1 MKAYPYDPRGT
12 KAENHFLEERI
23 IGSENNNDRVVI
35 LDHRPFFEDL
45 VVRQPG
51 STTPLSRGVDYEL
64 QYQLTELDDS
74 VAANVYCGVHL
85 INPSIKGIVTFEG
98 QMLGGTFYDPFV
110 DILDELVKYLNNPV
124 SADWL
129 LLEGRPSLYPA
140 TPAATSWADLLN
152 KKYLASAVHDVEL
165 KTDDANQL
173 IKDKL
178 AEVKALVTALG
189 KEIEAFNYPAH
200 IAETNPHQT
209 TSAQINAHPVNL
221 KTPDT
226 FMAYGL
232 KLKALTDELKAFRL
246 PQSVIDTYIS
256 HWISSEVR
264 GVFNCTVSGNRAQFS
279 SKNGESEIIFAN
291 DGFTLKS
298 NGSVVLAVGHLEG
311 TGAGRYINWRAG
323 KNTLR
328 IESTGDALGMNKL
341 TLNGNPLLTTTALM
355 EYQQDPDAG
364 SGGGGD
370 PDDSKVYI
378 EGRSGISFT
387 GKGSRADPIV
397 GTIDPT
403 KATTAEKGVVKLKTG
418 KGTETVGVAATPA
431 SLTPYSADLSG
442 YVAKTTMIN
451 GKPMNDGSRTITKA
465 DLGLGQADNTADLD
479 KPLSTELTEA
489 VSGLAD
495 VGHHHDWSEL
505 GIYKASQSVYG
516 IGRYATNQNGLV
528 ENRAVVP
535 NILKELSARLD
546 VVAAAIANAK
556 EGTVTDFAAVKGA
569 DWRFNSQGTAI
580 SVQDL
585 NYFYLLDGTKGD
597 STVTGSIDLQTTP
610 MFNWFSPNNQLEL
623 TWPTG
628 KVSNGTGINW
638 TGIEEPPLMGFQ
650 SVPVGKTAAQMG
662 DQSVVTVLA
671 KTRVKAYQS
680 KLWVYAAGGG
690 PVTVYINGIQAAT
703 GESPLVAVYET
714 SRDVE
719 NYTVAVKAECSD
731 TTKSAAVQFEV
742 YDGDYPVYFSGPE
755 TRVELLQEFVTT
767 HVGIRHYLYVN
778 MLTGSLYSRAEP
790 IQSIAVD
797 PERGYIGYVDIV
809 AGVSSYANKTVS
821 FETTFDFGKSAE
833 VSEHI
838 GTRKAHGLSS
848 VDWTLTDNPRLPLLN
863 RAIAEP
869 RALVYRK
876 MLGSGSGGTL
886 CTLSR
891 GLFSYSHG
899 LNVKTDLEL
908 IFSTEGATPYCWF
921 TPFNPKENNEPTFE
935 GSFVFDVDDIGGT
948 KALSAAP
955 DLILCASSQAGTVGR
970 RYVRINLTSKTCKVG
985 VGAGSTSEVW
995 HKSFELNNGSMLMDA
1010 GRETSVEVTTKD
1022 VLFNGEVTNAEILDL
1037 IGWGPSGDKISA
1049 NHAPRGMIRYRYNV
1063 NTRVLR
1069 LALSFSQFGSTTI
1082 DLRQI
1087 EMAFPFDLVDYFTG
1101 DGVGLAFKGL
1111 SEKCYLTINHALID
1125 PKTGN
1130 IDIDKYHYLR
1140 SLFESYMDSSV
1151 GWLADSKDGD
1161 YYQKLIDPTT
1171 YVYALNYCPTETIAL
1186 PTGQGSVAI
1195 SHEGQLPAQFFP
1207 RKLSRGALM
1216 AKKGELHASWNNEW
1230 STSKAAANRYRHKLI
1245 LRFAQGA
1252 DKQQYRVAQVSGTVK
1267 CNWPG
1272 KVIIGD
1278 AGKDAYVS
1286 ATDSVP
1292 FALSTNADTGKAVT
1306 LTPKDLRVGQDIY
1319 IVLEPPGNNPEG
1331 YELNFTCSLD
1341 VTDEKGVR
1349 QDQLNAQSFELRS
1362 GESQFL
1368 MEKRNPYHITSKA
1381 WKWILAVLKRELN
1394 GKQLGDRT

>member
-12 KAENHFLEERI
+12 KTENHFLEERI

-85 INPSIKGIVTFEG
+85 INPSIEGIVTFEG

-110 DILDELVKYLNNPV
+110 DMLDELVKYLNNPV

-129 LLEGRPSLYPA
+129 LLDGRPSLYPA

-152 KKYLASAVHDVEL
+152 KKYLASAIHDVEL

-200 IAETNPHQT
+200 IAATNPHET

-264 GVFNCTVSGNRAQFS
+264 GVFNCTVSGNRAQFR

-364 SGGGGD
+364 GSGGSD

-378 EGRSGISFT
+378 EGRNGISFT

-403 KATTAEKGVVKLKTG
+403 KATTVEKGVVKLKTG

-442 YVAKTTMIN
+442 YVTKTTMIN

-479 KPLSTELTEA
+479 KPLSTALNA
-489 VSGLAD
+489 SVSGLAD

-505 GIYKASQSVYG
+505 GIYKASQTVYG

-569 DWRFNSQGTAI
+569 DWRFNSQGTSI

-585 NYFYLLDGTKGD
+585 KYFYLLDGTKGD
-597 STVTGSIDLQTTP
+597 STVTGAIDLQTTP

-638 TGIEEPPLMGFQ
+638 TGIEEPPLVGFQ
-650 SVPVGKTAAQMG
+650 SVAVGKTATQMG

-671 KTRVKAYQS
+671 KTRVRAYQP

-690 PVTVYINGIQAAT
+690 PVTVYINGTLAAS
-703 GESPLVAVYET
+703 GESPLVVVYET
-714 SRDVE
+714 SSDVE

-731 TTKSAAVQFEV
+731 TAKSAAVQFEV
-742 YDGDYPVYFSGPE
+742 YDGNYPVYFSGPE

-809 AGVSSYANKTVS
+809 AGENYANKTVG

-838 GTRKAHGLSS
+838 DTRKAHGLSS
-848 VDWTLTDNPRLPLLN
+848 VDWALTDNPRLPLLN

-869 RALVYRK
+869 RACIFRKALATGTGDVFHLV
-876 MLGSGSGGTL
+876 
-886 CTLSR
+886 SR
-891 GLFSYSHG
+891 GLYTYAHNQ
-899 LNVKTDLEL
+899 NVKSSLQYVV
-908 IFSTEGATPYCWF
+908 IPEGATPYCWF
-921 TPFNPKENNEPTFE
+921 TPFNPKENNAPTFE
-935 GSFVFDVDDIGGT
+935 GSFAFDVDDVGGT
-948 KALSAAP
+948 QALAAAP
-955 DLILCASSQAGTVGR
+955 DLVLCTSTQGASVKR
-970 RYVRINLTSKTCKVG
+970 RYVRIDLKAKACKLG
-985 VGAGSTSEVW
+985 IGSRSVSDVTDVPLVMEES
-995 HKSFELNNGSMLMDA
+995 G
-1010 GRETSVEVTTKD
+1010 ETAVNATFKD
-1022 VLFNGEVTNAEILDL
+1022 VLFNGEETNPAILDL
-1037 IGWGPSGDKISA
+1037 IGWGATRDKISA

-1063 NTRVLR
+1063 STRVLR
-1069 LALSFSQFGSTTI
+1069 LALSFSQFGTTTVKQ
-1082 DLRQI
+1082 RQLEI
-1087 EMAFPFDLVDYFTG
+1087 QFPFDLLDYFTG
-1101 DGVGLAFKGL
+1101 DGIGL
-1111 SEKCYLTINHALID
+1111 SFKELSAKCRVTISHALID
-1125 PKTGN
+1125 PVTSN

-1151 GWLADSKDGD
+1151 GYLADNKDAD
-1161 YYQKLIDPTT
+1161 YSQSVIDPAT
-1171 YVYALNYCPTETIAL
+1171 YEISQKYRVTESIAL
-1186 PTGQGSVAI
+1186 PTGQGNVAV
-1195 SHEGQLPAQFFP
+1195 SHDGQLPAQFFD

-1216 AKKGELHASWNNEW
+1216 AKNNELHTSWNNEW
-1230 STSKAAANRYRHKLI
+1230 STTKAAASRYRHKLI

-1252 DKQQYRVAQVSGTVK
+1252 DKQQYRIAKVSGTIK
-1267 CNWPG
+1267 SNWPG

-1278 AGKDAYVS
+1278 AGKDPFLAS
-1286 ATDSVP
+1286 TDSAE
-1292 FALSTNADTGKAVT
+1292 FALSTNADVGKVIT
-1306 LTPKDLRVGQDIY
+1306 ITPTDLRVGQDIY
-1319 IVLEPPGNNPEG
+1319 IVLDPPGNNPEG

-1341 VTDEKGVR
+1341 VTDEQSTR

-1362 GESQFL
+1362 GEKQFL

-1381 WKWILAVLKRELN
+1381 WKWILSVLKRELN

>member
-12 KAENHFLEERI
+12 KTENHFLEERI

-85 INPSIKGIVTFEG
+85 INPSIEGIVTFEG

-110 DILDELVKYLNNPV
+110 DMLDELVKYLNNPV

-129 LLEGRPSLYPA
+129 LLDGRPSLYPA

-152 KKYLASAVHDVEL
+152 KKYLASAIHDVEL

-200 IAETNPHQT
+200 IAATNPHET

-264 GVFNCTVSGNRAQFS
+264 GVFNCTVSGNRAQFR

-364 SGGGGD
+364 GSGGSD

-378 EGRSGISFT
+378 EGRNGISFT

-403 KATTAEKGVVKLKTG
+403 KATTVEKGVVKLKTG

-442 YVAKTTMIN
+442 YVTKTTMIN

-479 KPLSTELTEA
+479 KPLSTALNA
-489 VSGLAD
+489 SVSGLAD

-505 GIYKASQSVYG
+505 GIYKASQTVYG

-569 DWRFNSQGTAI
+569 DWRFNSQGTSI

-585 NYFYLLDGTKGD
+585 KYFYLLDGTKGD
-597 STVTGSIDLQTTP
+597 STVTGAIDLQTTP

-650 SVPVGKTAAQMG
+650 SVPVGKTATQMG

-671 KTRVKAYQS
+671 KTRVRAYQS

-690 PVTVYINGIQAAT
+690 PVTVYINGTLAAS
-703 GESPLVAVYET
+703 GESPLVVVYET
-714 SRDVE
+714 SSDVE

-731 TTKSAAVQFEV
+731 TAKSAAVQFEV
-742 YDGDYPVYFSGPE
+742 YDGNYPVYFSGPE

-809 AGVSSYANKTVS
+809 AGENYANKTVG

-833 VSEHI
+833 VSGHI
-838 GTRKAHGLSS
+838 ATRKAHGLSS
-848 VDWTLTDNPRLPLLN
+848 VDWALTDNPRLPLLN

-869 RALVYRK
+869 RACIFRKALAAGTGDVFHLV
-876 MLGSGSGGTL
+876 
-886 CTLSR
+886 SR
-891 GLFSYSHG
+891 GLYTYAHNQ
-899 LNVKTDLEL
+899 NVKSSLQYVV
-908 IFSTEGATPYCWF
+908 IPEGATPYCWF
-921 TPFNPKENNEPTFE
+921 TPFNPKENNAPTFE
-935 GSFVFDVDDIGGT
+935 GSFAFDVDDVGGT
-948 KALSAAP
+948 QALTAAP
-955 DLILCASSQAGTVGR
+955 DLVLCTSTQGASVKR
-970 RYVRINLTSKTCKVG
+970 RYVRIDLTDKACKLG
-985 VGAGSTSEVW
+985 IGSRSDSAVTDIPLVMEES
-995 HKSFELNNGSMLMDA
+995 G
-1010 GRETSVEVTTKD
+1010 ETAVNATFKD
-1022 VLFNGEVTNAEILDL
+1022 VLFNGEETNPAILDL
-1037 IGWGPSGDKISA
+1037 IGWGAARDKISA

-1063 NTRVLR
+1063 STRVLR
-1069 LALSFSQFGSTTI
+1069 LALSFSQFGTTTVKQ
-1082 DLRQI
+1082 RQLEI
-1087 EMAFPFDLVDYFTG
+1087 QFPFDLVDYFTG
-1101 DGVGLAFKGL
+1101 DGIGL
-1111 SEKCYLTINHALID
+1111 SFKELSAKCRVTIGHALID
-1125 PKTGN
+1125 PVTSN

-1140 SLFESYMDSSV
+1140 SLFESYLDSSV
-1151 GWLADSKDGD
+1151 GYLSDAKDADYS
-1161 YYQKLIDPTT
+1161 QSVIDPAT
-1171 YVYALNYCPTETIAL
+1171 YEISQKYRVTESIAL
-1186 PTGQGSVAI
+1186 PTGQGSVAV
-1195 SHEGQLPAQFFP
+1195 SHDGQLPAQFFD
-1207 RKLSRGALM
+1207 RKLTRGALM
-1216 AKKGELHASWNNEW
+1216 AKKNELHTSWNNEW
-1230 STSKAAANRYRHKLI
+1230 STTKAAASRYRHKLI

-1252 DKQQYRVAQVSGTVK
+1252 DKQQYRIAIVSGLIK
-1267 CNWPG
+1267 SNWPG

-1278 AGKDAYVS
+1278 AGKDPFLAS
-1286 ATDSVP
+1286 TDSAE
-1292 FALSTNADTGKAVT
+1292 FALSTNADVGKAIII
-1306 LTPKDLRVGQDIY
+1306 TPTDLRVGQDIY
-1319 IVLEPPGNNPEG
+1319 IVLDPPGNNPEG

-1341 VTDEKGVR
+1341 VIDEQSTL

-1362 GESQFL
+1362 GEKQFL

-1381 WKWILAVLKRELN
+1381 WKWILSVLKRELN

>member
-12 KAENHFLEERI
+12 KTENHFLEERI

-110 DILDELVKYLNNPV
+110 DMLDELVKYLNNPV

-129 LLEGRPSLYPA
+129 LLDGRPSLYPA

-200 IAETNPHQT
+200 IAATNPHET

-232 KLKALTDELKAFRL
+232 KLKVLTDELKAFRL

-264 GVFNCTVSGNRAQFS
+264 GVFNCTVSGNRAQFR

-364 SGGGGD
+364 GSGGSD

-378 EGRSGISFT
+378 EGRNGISFT

-442 YVAKTTMIN
+442 YVTKTTMIN

-479 KPLSTELTEA
+479 KPLSTALNA
-489 VSGLAD
+489 SVSGLAD

-505 GIYKASQSVYG
+505 GIYKASQTIYG

-569 DWRFNSQGTAI
+569 DWRFNSQGTSI

-585 NYFYLLDGTKGD
+585 KYFYLLDGTKGD
-597 STVTGSIDLQTTP
+597 STVTGAIDLQTTP

-650 SVPVGKTAAQMG
+650 SVAVGKTATQMG

-671 KTRVKAYQS
+671 KTRVRAYQP

-690 PVTVYINGIQAAT
+690 PVTVYINGVLAAS

-714 SRDVE
+714 SSDVE

-731 TTKSAAVQFEV
+731 TAKSAAVQFEV
-742 YDGDYPVYFSGPE
+742 YDGNYPVYFSGPE

-790 IQSIAVD
+790 IQSITVD
-797 PERGYIGYVDIV
+797 PERGYIGYVDVV
-809 AGVSSYANKTVS
+809 AGENYANKTVG

-833 VSEHI
+833 VSGHI
-838 GTRKAHGLSS
+838 ATRKAHGLSS
-848 VDWTLTDNPRLPLLN
+848 VDWALTDNPRLPLLN

-869 RALVYRK
+869 RACIFRKALTAGTGDVFHLV
-876 MLGSGSGGTL
+876 
-886 CTLSR
+886 SR
-891 GLFSYSHG
+891 GLYTYAHNQ
-899 LNVKTDLEL
+899 NVKSSLQYVV
-908 IFSTEGATPYCWF
+908 IPEGATPYCWF
-921 TPFNPKENNEPTFE
+921 TPFNPKENNAPTFE
-935 GSFVFDVDDIGGT
+935 GSFAFDVDDVGGT
-948 KALSAAP
+948 QALTAAP
-955 DLILCASSQAGTVGR
+955 DLVLCTSTQGASVKR
-970 RYVRINLTSKTCKVG
+970 RYVRIDLTAKACKLGIGPRSVSDVTDIPLVMEESG
-985 VGAGSTSEVW
+985 
-995 HKSFELNNGSMLMDA
+995 
-1010 GRETSVEVTTKD
+1010 ETAVNATFKD
-1022 VLFNGEVTNAEILDL
+1022 VLFNGEETNPAILDL
-1037 IGWGPSGDKISA
+1037 IGWGTARDKISA

-1063 NTRVLR
+1063 STRVLR
-1069 LALSFSQFGSTTI
+1069 LALSFSQFGTTTVKQ
-1082 DLRQI
+1082 RQLEI
-1087 EMAFPFDLVDYFTG
+1087 QFPFDLVDYFTG
-1101 DGVGLAFKGL
+1101 DGIGL
-1111 SEKCYLTINHALID
+1111 SFKELSAKCRVTISHALID
-1125 PKTGN
+1125 PVTSN

-1140 SLFESYMDSSV
+1140 SLFESYLDSSV
-1151 GWLADSKDGD
+1151 GYLADNKDAD
-1161 YYQKLIDPTT
+1161 YSQSVIDPAT
-1171 YVYALNYCPTETIAL
+1171 YEISQKYRVTESIAL
-1186 PTGQGSVAI
+1186 PTGQGNVAV
-1195 SHEGQLPAQFFP
+1195 SHDGQLPAQFFD

-1216 AKKGELHASWNNEW
+1216 AKNNELHTSWNNEW
-1230 STSKAAANRYRHKLI
+1230 STTKAAASRYRHKLI

-1252 DKQQYRVAQVSGTVK
+1252 DKQQYRIAKVSGTIK
-1267 CNWPG
+1267 SNWPG

-1278 AGKDAYVS
+1278 AGKDPFLAS
-1286 ATDSVP
+1286 TDSAE
-1292 FALSTNADTGKAVT
+1292 FALSTSADVGKAISIT
-1306 LTPKDLRVGQDIY
+1306 ATDLRVGQDIY
-1319 IVLEPPGNNPEG
+1319 IVLEPPGDNPEG

-1341 VTDEKGVR
+1341 VTDEQSTR

-1362 GESQFL
+1362 GEKQFL

-1381 WKWILAVLKRELN
+1381 WKWILSVLKRELN

>member
-129 LLEGRPSLYPA
+129 LLDGRPSLYPA

-152 KKYLASAVHDVEL
+152 KKYLASAVHDIEL

-200 IAETNPHQT
+200 IAAKNPHET

-264 GVFNCTVSGNRAQFS
+264 GVFNCTVSGNRAQFR

-364 SGGGGD
+364 GSGGGD

-378 EGRSGISFT
+378 EGRNGISFT
-387 GKGSRADPIV
+387 GKGSRTDPIV

-431 SLTPYSADLSG
+431 SLTPYSTDLSG

-479 KPLSTELTEA
+479 KPLSTELTKA

-535 NILKELSARLD
+535 NILKELSARLS

-585 NYFYLLDGTKGD
+585 KYFYLLDGTKGD
-597 STVTGSIDLQTTP
+597 STVTGAIDLQTTP

-623 TWPTG
+623 TWATG

-650 SVPVGKTAAQMG
+650 SVPVGKTATQMG

-671 KTRVKAYQS
+671 KTRVKAYQP

-703 GESPLVAVYET
+703 GQSPLVAVYET
-714 SRDVE
+714 SSDVE

-767 HVGIRHYLYVN
+767 HVGVRHYLYVN

-809 AGVSSYANKTVS
+809 PGQSYANKTVG

-838 GTRKAHGLSS
+838 STRKAHGLSA
-848 VDWTLTDNPRLPLLN
+848 VDWALTDNPRLPLLN

-869 RALVYRK
+869 RACIFRKPLATATGDVFHLV
-876 MLGSGSGGTL
+876 
-886 CTLSR
+886 SR
-891 GLFSYSHG
+891 GLYTYAHNQ
-899 LNVKTDLEL
+899 NVKSSLQYVV
-908 IFSTEGATPYCWF
+908 IPEGATPYCWF
-921 TPFNPKENNEPTFE
+921 TPFNPKENNAPTFE
-935 GSFVFDVDDIGGT
+935 GSFAFDVDDVGGT
-948 KALSAAP
+948 QALAAAP
-955 DLILCASSQAGTVGR
+955 DLVLCTSTQGSSVKR
-970 RYVRINLTSKTCKVG
+970 RYLRIDLTTKTCKLG
-985 VGAGSTSEVW
+985 IGSRSDSAVTDIPLVMEES
-995 HKSFELNNGSMLMDA
+995 G
-1010 GRETSVEVTTKD
+1010 ETAVAATFKD
-1022 VLFNGEVTNAEILDL
+1022 VLFNGEETNAATLDL
-1037 IGWGPSGDKISA
+1037 IGWGASRDKIPA

-1063 NTRVLR
+1063 NSRVLR
-1069 LALSFSQFGSTTI
+1069 LALTFSQFGTTTVKH
-1082 DLRQI
+1082 RQLEI
-1087 EMAFPFDLVDYFTG
+1087 QFPFDLVDYFTG
-1101 DGVGLAFKGL
+1101 DGVGLSFKEL
-1111 SEKCYLTINHALID
+1111 SAKCRVTISHALID
-1125 PKTGN
+1125 PATSN
-1130 IDIDKYHYLR
+1130 VDIDKYHYLR
-1140 SLFESYMDSSV
+1140 SLFESYLDSSV
-1151 GWLADSKDGD
+1151 GYLADTKDVD
-1161 YYQKLIDPTT
+1161 FSQSVIDPAT
-1171 YVYALNYCPTETIAL
+1171 YEVSQKYRVTESIAL
-1186 PTGQGSVAI
+1186 PTGQGSVAV
-1195 SHEGQLPAQFFP
+1195 SHDGQLPAQFFD

-1216 AKKGELHASWNNEW
+1216 AKKGELNASWNNEW
-1230 STSKAAANRYRHKLI
+1230 STTKAAASRYRHKLI

-1252 DKQQYRVAQVSGTVK
+1252 DKQQYRVAKVAGTVK
-1267 CNWPG
+1267 SNWPG

-1278 AGKDAYVS
+1278 AGKDPYVS
-1286 ATDSVP
+1286 AIDSVS
-1292 FALSTNADTGKAVT
+1292 FALSTASDTGKAIT

-1341 VTDEKGVR
+1341 VTDEKSVR

>member
-12 KAENHFLEERI
+12 KTENHFLEERI

-110 DILDELVKYLNNPV
+110 DMLDELVKYLNNPV

-129 LLEGRPSLYPA
+129 LLDGRPSLYPA

-152 KKYLASAVHDVEL
+152 KKYLASAIHDIEL

-200 IAETNPHQT
+200 IAATNPHET

-264 GVFNCTVSGNRAQFS
+264 GVFNCTVSGNRAQFR

-364 SGGGGD
+364 GSGGSD

-378 EGRSGISFT
+378 EGRNGISFT

-397 GTIDPT
+397 GAIDPT

-431 SLTPYSADLSG
+431 SLTPYSTDLSG
-442 YVAKTTMIN
+442 YVTKTTMIN

-479 KPLSTELTEA
+479 KPLSTALNA
-489 VSGLAD
+489 SVSGLAD

-505 GIYKASQSVYG
+505 GIYKASQTVYG

-569 DWRFNSQGTAI
+569 DWRFNSQGTSI

-585 NYFYLLDGTKGD
+585 KYFYLLDGTKGD
-597 STVTGSIDLQTTP
+597 STVTGAIDLQTTP

-650 SVPVGKTAAQMG
+650 SVPVGKTATQMG

-671 KTRVKAYQS
+671 KTRVRAYQS

-690 PVTVYINGIQAAT
+690 PVTVYINGILAAS

-714 SRDVE
+714 SSDVE

-731 TTKSAAVQFEV
+731 TAKSAAVQFEV

-809 AGVSSYANKTVS
+809 AGENYANKTVG

-833 VSEHI
+833 VSGHI
-838 GTRKAHGLSS
+838 DIRKAHGLSS
-848 VDWTLTDNPRLPLLN
+848 VDWALTDNPRLPLLN

-869 RALVYRK
+869 RACIFRKALATGTGDVFHLV
-876 MLGSGSGGTL
+876 
-886 CTLSR
+886 SR
-891 GLFSYSHG
+891 GLYTYAHNQ
-899 LNVKTDLEL
+899 NVKSSLQYVV
-908 IFSTEGATPYCWF
+908 IPEGATPYCWF
-921 TPFNPKENNEPTFE
+921 TPFNPKENNAPTFE
-935 GSFVFDVDDIGGT
+935 GSFAFDVDDVGGT
-948 KALSAAP
+948 QALTAAP
-955 DLILCASSQAGTVGR
+955 DLVLCTSTQGASVKR
-970 RYVRINLTSKTCKVG
+970 RYLRIDLTAKACKLG
-985 VGAGSTSEVW
+985 IGSRSVSDVTDIPLVMEES
-995 HKSFELNNGSMLMDA
+995 G
-1010 GRETSVEVTTKD
+1010 ETAVNATFKD
-1022 VLFNGEVTNAEILDL
+1022 VLFNGEETNAAILDL
-1037 IGWGPSGDKISA
+1037 IGWGAARDKISA

-1063 NTRVLR
+1063 STRVLR
-1069 LALSFSQFGSTTI
+1069 LALSFSQFGTTTVKQ
-1082 DLRQI
+1082 RQLEI
-1087 EMAFPFDLVDYFTG
+1087 QFPFDLVDYFTG
-1101 DGVGLAFKGL
+1101 DGIGL
-1111 SEKCYLTINHALID
+1111 SFKELSAKCRVTISHALID
-1125 PKTGN
+1125 PVTNN
-1130 IDIDKYHYLR
+1130 INIDKYHYLR
-1140 SLFESYMDSSV
+1140 SLFESYLDSSV
-1151 GWLADSKDGD
+1151 GYLADNKDAD
-1161 YYQKLIDPTT
+1161 YSQSAIDPAT
-1171 YVYALNYCPTETIAL
+1171 YEISQKYRVTESIAL
-1186 PTGQGSVAI
+1186 PTGQGSVAV
-1195 SHEGQLPAQFFP
+1195 SHDGQLPAQFFD

-1216 AKKGELHASWNNEW
+1216 AKKNELHTSWNNEW
-1230 STSKAAANRYRHKLI
+1230 STTKAAASRYRHKLI

-1252 DKQQYRVAQVSGTVK
+1252 DKQQYRIAKVTGTIK
-1267 CNWPG
+1267 SNWPG
-1272 KVIIGD
+1272 KVVIGD
-1278 AGKDAYVS
+1278 AGKDPFLAS
-1286 ATDSVP
+1286 TDSAE
-1292 FALSTNADTGKAVT
+1292 FALSTSADVGKAISIT
-1306 LTPKDLRVGQDIY
+1306 ATDLRVGQDIY
-1319 IVLEPPGNNPEG
+1319 IVLDPPGNNPEG

-1341 VTDEKGVR
+1341 VTDEQSTR

-1362 GESQFL
+1362 GEKQFL

-1381 WKWILAVLKRELN
+1381 WKWILSVLKRELN

>member
-12 KAENHFLEERI
+12 KTENHFLEERI

-110 DILDELVKYLNNPV
+110 DMLDELVKYLNNPV

-129 LLEGRPSLYPA
+129 LLDGRPSLYPA

-152 KKYLASAVHDVEL
+152 KKYLASAIHDVEL

-178 AEVKALVTALG
+178 AEVKALVAALG

-200 IAETNPHQT
+200 IAATNPHET

-264 GVFNCTVSGNRAQFS
+264 GVFNCTVSGNRAQFR

-364 SGGGGD
+364 GSGGSD

-378 EGRSGISFT
+378 EGRNGISFT

-431 SLTPYSADLSG
+431 SLTPYSTDLSG
-442 YVAKTTMIN
+442 YVTKTTMIN

-479 KPLSTELTEA
+479 KPLSTALNA
-489 VSGLAD
+489 SVSGLAD

-505 GIYKASQSVYG
+505 GIYKASQTIYG

-528 ENRAVVP
+528 ENRGVVP

-569 DWRFNSQGTAI
+569 DWRFNSQGTSI

-585 NYFYLLDGTKGD
+585 KYFYLLDGTKGD
-597 STVTGSIDLQTTP
+597 STVTGAIDLQTTP

-650 SVPVGKTAAQMG
+650 SVPVGKTATQMG

-671 KTRVKAYQS
+671 KTRVRAYQS

-690 PVTVYINGIQAAT
+690 PVTVYINGNLAAS

-714 SRDVE
+714 SSDVE

-731 TTKSAAVQFEV
+731 TAKSAAVQFEV

-755 TRVELLQEFVTT
+755 TCVELLQEFVTT

-809 AGVSSYANKTVS
+809 AGENYANKTVG

-838 GTRKAHGLSS
+838 DRRKAHGLSS
-848 VDWTLTDNPRLPLLN
+848 VDWALTDNPRLPLLN

-869 RALVYRK
+869 RACIFRKALATGTGDVFHLV
-876 MLGSGSGGTL
+876 
-886 CTLSR
+886 SR
-891 GLFSYSHG
+891 GLYTYAHNQ
-899 LNVKTDLEL
+899 NVKSSLQYVV
-908 IFSTEGATPYCWF
+908 IPEGATPYCWF
-921 TPFNPKENNEPTFE
+921 TPFNPKENNAPTFE
-935 GSFVFDVDDIGGT
+935 GSFAFDVDDVGGT
-948 KALSAAP
+948 QALTAAP
-955 DLILCASSQAGTVGR
+955 DLVLSTSTQGGSVKR
-970 RYVRINLTSKTCKVG
+970 RYVRIDLTAKACKLG
-985 VGAGSTSEVW
+985 IGSRSVSDVTDIPLVMEES
-995 HKSFELNNGSMLMDA
+995 G
-1010 GRETSVEVTTKD
+1010 ETAVNATFKD
-1022 VLFNGEVTNAEILDL
+1022 VLFNGEETNPAILDL
-1037 IGWGPSGDKISA
+1037 IGWGAARDKISA

-1063 NTRVLR
+1063 STRVLR
-1069 LALSFSQFGSTTI
+1069 LALSFSQFGTTTVKQ
-1082 DLRQI
+1082 RQLEI
-1087 EMAFPFDLVDYFTG
+1087 QFPFDLLDYFTG
-1101 DGVGLAFKGL
+1101 DGIGL
-1111 SEKCYLTINHALID
+1111 SFKELSAKCRVTISHALID
-1125 PKTGN
+1125 PVTNN
-1130 IDIDKYHYLR
+1130 INIDKYHYLR
-1140 SLFESYMDSSV
+1140 SLFESYLDSSV
-1151 GWLADSKDGD
+1151 GYLADNKDAD
-1161 YYQKLIDPTT
+1161 YSQSVIDPAT
-1171 YVYALNYCPTETIAL
+1171 YEISQKYRVTESIAL
-1186 PTGQGSVAI
+1186 PTGQGSVAV
-1195 SHEGQLPAQFFP
+1195 SHDGQLPAQFFD
-1207 RKLSRGALM
+1207 RKLSRGALV
-1216 AKKGELHASWNNEW
+1216 AKKNELHTSWNNEW
-1230 STSKAAANRYRHKLI
+1230 STTKAAASRYRHKLI

-1252 DKQQYRVAQVSGTVK
+1252 DKQQYRIAKVTGTIK
-1267 CNWPG
+1267 SNWPG

-1278 AGKDAYVS
+1278 AGKDPFLAS
-1286 ATDSVP
+1286 TDSAE
-1292 FALSTNADTGKAVT
+1292 FALSTNADVGKAIT
-1306 LTPKDLRVGQDIY
+1306 ITPTDLRVGQDIY
-1319 IVLEPPGNNPEG
+1319 IVLDPPGNNPEG

-1341 VTDEKGVR
+1341 VTDEQSTR

-1362 GESQFL
+1362 GEKQFL

-1381 WKWILAVLKRELN
+1381 WKWILSVLKRELN

>member
-12 KAENHFLEERI
+12 KTENHFLEERI

-110 DILDELVKYLNNPV
+110 DMLDELVKYLNNPV

-129 LLEGRPSLYPA
+129 LLDGRPSLYPA

-152 KKYLASAVHDVEL
+152 KKYLASAIHDVEL

-200 IAETNPHQT
+200 IAATNPHET

-264 GVFNCTVSGNRAQFS
+264 GVFNCTVSGNRAQFR

-364 SGGGGD
+364 TGGSD

-378 EGRSGISFT
+378 EGRNGISFT

-397 GTIDPT
+397 GAIDPT

-431 SLTPYSADLSG
+431 SLTPYSTDLSG
-442 YVAKTTMIN
+442 YVTKTTMIN

-479 KPLSTELTEA
+479 KPLSTALNA
-489 VSGLAD
+489 SVSGLAD

-505 GIYKASQSVYG
+505 GIYKASQSIYG

-569 DWRFNSQGTAI
+569 DWRFNSQGTSI

-585 NYFYLLDGTKGD
+585 KYFYLLNGTKGD
-597 STVTGSIDLQTTP
+597 STVTGAIDLQTTP

-650 SVPVGKTAAQMG
+650 SVPVGKTATQMG

-671 KTRVKAYQS
+671 KTRVRAYQS

-690 PVTVYINGIQAAT
+690 PVTVYINGVLAAS

-714 SRDVE
+714 SSDVE

-731 TTKSAAVQFEV
+731 TAKSAAVQFEV

-778 MLTGSLYSRAEP
+778 MLTGSQYSRAEP

-809 AGVSSYANKTVS
+809 AGENYANKTVG

-838 GTRKAHGLSS
+838 DTRKAHGLSS
-848 VDWTLTDNPRLPLLN
+848 VDWVLTDNPRLPLLN
-863 RAIAEP
+863 RAVAEP
-869 RALVYRK
+869 RACIFRKALATGTGDVFHLV
-876 MLGSGSGGTL
+876 
-886 CTLSR
+886 SR
-891 GLFSYSHG
+891 GLYTYAHNQ
-899 LNVKTDLEL
+899 NVKSSLQYVV
-908 IFSTEGATPYCWF
+908 IPEGATPYCWF
-921 TPFNPKENNEPTFE
+921 TPFNPKENNAPTFE
-935 GSFVFDVDDIGGT
+935 GSFAFDVDDVGGT
-948 KALSAAP
+948 QALAAAP
-955 DLILCASSQAGTVGR
+955 DLVLCSSTQGASVKR
-970 RYVRINLTSKTCKVG
+970 RYVRIDLTVKECKLG
-985 VGAGSTSEVW
+985 IGSRSVSDVTDIPLVMEES
-995 HKSFELNNGSMLMDA
+995 G
-1010 GRETSVEVTTKD
+1010 ETAVNATFKD
-1022 VLFNGEVTNAEILDL
+1022 VLFNGEETNPAILDL
-1037 IGWGPSGDKISA
+1037 IGWGAARDKISA

-1063 NTRVLR
+1063 STRVLR
-1069 LALSFSQFGSTTI
+1069 LALSFSQFGTTTVKQ
-1082 DLRQI
+1082 RQLEI
-1087 EMAFPFDLVDYFTG
+1087 QFPFDLVDYFTG
-1101 DGVGLAFKGL
+1101 DGIGL
-1111 SEKCYLTINHALID
+1111 SFKELSAKCRVTISHALVD
-1125 PKTGN
+1125 PVTNN
-1130 IDIDKYHYLR
+1130 INIDKYHYLR
-1140 SLFESYMDSSV
+1140 SLFESYLDSSV
-1151 GWLADSKDGD
+1151 GYLADNKDAD
-1161 YYQKLIDPTT
+1161 YSQSVIDPAT
-1171 YVYALNYCPTETIAL
+1171 YEISQKYRVTESIAL
-1186 PTGQGSVAI
+1186 PTGQGCVAV
-1195 SHEGQLPAQFFP
+1195 SHDGQLPAQFFD

-1216 AKKGELHASWNNEW
+1216 AKNNELHTSWNNEW
-1230 STSKAAANRYRHKLI
+1230 STTKAAASRYRHKLI
-1245 LRFAQGA
+1245 LRFAQGV
-1252 DKQQYRVAQVSGTVK
+1252 DKQQYRIAKVTGTIK
-1267 CNWPG
+1267 SNWPG

-1278 AGKDAYVS
+1278 AGKDPFLAS
-1286 ATDSVP
+1286 TDSAE
-1292 FALSTNADTGKAVT
+1292 FALSTSADAGKAISIT
-1306 LTPKDLRVGQDIY
+1306 ATDLRVGQDIY
-1319 IVLEPPGNNPEG
+1319 IVLDPPGDNPEG

-1341 VTDEKGVR
+1341 VTDEQSTR

-1362 GESQFL
+1362 GEKQFL

-1381 WKWILAVLKRELN
+1381 WKWILSVLKRELN

>member
-12 KAENHFLEERI
+12 KTENHFLEERI

-110 DILDELVKYLNNPV
+110 DMLDELVKYLNNPV

-129 LLEGRPSLYPA
+129 LLDGRPSLYPA

-152 KKYLASAVHDVEL
+152 KKYLASAIHDIEL

-200 IAETNPHQT
+200 IAATNPHET
-209 TSAQINAHPVNL
+209 TSAQINAHHVNL

-264 GVFNCTVSGNRAQFS
+264 GVFNCTVSGNRAQFR

-364 SGGGGD
+364 GSGGSD

-378 EGRSGISFT
+378 EGRNGISFT

-403 KATTAEKGVVKLKTG
+403 KATTIEKGVVKLKTG

-442 YVAKTTMIN
+442 YVTKTTMIN

-479 KPLSTELTEA
+479 KPLSTALNA
-489 VSGLAD
+489 SVSGLAD

-505 GIYKASQSVYG
+505 GIYKASQTIYG

-569 DWRFNSQGTAI
+569 DWRFNSQGTSI

-585 NYFYLLDGTKGD
+585 KYFYLLDGTKGD
-597 STVTGSIDLQTTP
+597 STVTGAIDLQTTP

-638 TGIEEPPLMGFQ
+638 TGIEEPPPMGFQ
-650 SVPVGKTAAQMG
+650 SVPVGKTATQMG

-671 KTRVKAYQS
+671 KTRVRAYQS

-690 PVTVYINGIQAAT
+690 PVTVYINGNLAAS

-714 SRDVE
+714 SSDVE

-731 TTKSAAVQFEV
+731 TAKSAAVQFEV

-809 AGVSSYANKTVS
+809 AGENYANKTVG

-838 GTRKAHGLSS
+838 DRRKAHGLSS
-848 VDWTLTDNPRLPLLN
+848 VDWALTDNPRLPLLN

-869 RALVYRK
+869 RACIFRKALAAGTGDVFHLV
-876 MLGSGSGGTL
+876 
-886 CTLSR
+886 SR
-891 GLFSYSHG
+891 GLYTYAHNQ
-899 LNVKTDLEL
+899 NVKSSLQYVV
-908 IFSTEGATPYCWF
+908 IPEGATPYCWF
-921 TPFNPKENNEPTFE
+921 TPFNPKENNAPTFE
-935 GSFVFDVDDIGGT
+935 GSFAFDVDDVGGT
-948 KALSAAP
+948 QALTAAP
-955 DLILCASSQAGTVGR
+955 DLVLSTSTQGGSVKR
-970 RYVRINLTSKTCKVG
+970 RYVRIDLTAKACKLG
-985 VGAGSTSEVW
+985 IGSRSVSDVTDIPLVMEES
-995 HKSFELNNGSMLMDA
+995 G
-1010 GRETSVEVTTKD
+1010 ETAVNATFKD
-1022 VLFNGEVTNAEILDL
+1022 VLFNGEETNPAILDL
-1037 IGWGPSGDKISA
+1037 IGWGAARDKISA

-1063 NTRVLR
+1063 STRVLR
-1069 LALSFSQFGSTTI
+1069 LALSFSQFGTTTVKQCQLEI
-1082 DLRQI
+1082 Q
-1087 EMAFPFDLVDYFTG
+1087 FPFDLVDYFTG
-1101 DGVGLAFKGL
+1101 DGIGL
-1111 SEKCYLTINHALID
+1111 SFKELSAKCRVTISHALID
-1125 PKTGN
+1125 PVTNN

-1140 SLFESYMDSSV
+1140 SLFESYLDSSV
-1151 GWLADSKDGD
+1151 GYLADNKDAD
-1161 YYQKLIDPTT
+1161 YSQSVIDPAT
-1171 YVYALNYCPTETIAL
+1171 YEISQKYRVTESIAL
-1186 PTGQGSVAI
+1186 PTGQGSVAV
-1195 SHEGQLPAQFFP
+1195 SHDGQLPAQFFD

-1216 AKKGELHASWNNEW
+1216 AKNNELHTSWNNEW
-1230 STSKAAANRYRHKLI
+1230 STTKAAASRYRHKLI

-1252 DKQQYRVAQVSGTVK
+1252 DKQQYRIAKVTGTIK
-1267 CNWPG
+1267 SNWPG

-1278 AGKDAYVS
+1278 AGKDPFLAS
-1286 ATDSVP
+1286 TDSAE
-1292 FALSTNADTGKAVT
+1292 FALSTSAVVGKAISIT
-1306 LTPKDLRVGQDIY
+1306 ATDLRVGQDIY
-1319 IVLEPPGNNPEG
+1319 IVLDPPGNNPEG

-1341 VTDEKGVR
+1341 VTDEQSTR

-1362 GESQFL
+1362 GEKQFL

-1381 WKWILAVLKRELN
+1381 WKWILSVLKRELN

>member
-12 KAENHFLEERI
+12 KTENHFLEERI

-110 DILDELVKYLNNPV
+110 DMLDELVKYLNNPV

-129 LLEGRPSLYPA
+129 LLDGRPSLYPA

-152 KKYLASAVHDVEL
+152 KKYLASAIHDVEL

-178 AEVKALVTALG
+178 AEVKALVSALG

-200 IAETNPHQT
+200 IAATNPHET

-264 GVFNCTVSGNRAQFS
+264 GVFNCTVSGNRAQFR

-364 SGGGGD
+364 GSGGSD

-378 EGRSGISFT
+378 EGRNGISFT

-442 YVAKTTMIN
+442 YVTKTTMIN

-479 KPLSTELTEA
+479 KPLSTALNA
-489 VSGLAD
+489 SVSGLAD

-505 GIYKASQSVYG
+505 GIYKASQTIYG

-569 DWRFNSQGTAI
+569 DWRFNSQGTSI

-585 NYFYLLDGTKGD
+585 KYFYLLDGTKGD
-597 STVTGSIDLQTTP
+597 STVTGAIDLQTTP

-638 TGIEEPPLMGFQ
+638 TGIEEPPSMGFQ
-650 SVPVGKTAAQMG
+650 SVPVGKTATQMG

-671 KTRVKAYQS
+671 KTRVRAYQS

-690 PVTVYINGIQAAT
+690 PVTVYINGVLAAS

-714 SRDVE
+714 SSDVE
-719 NYTVAVKAECSD
+719 NYTIAVKAECSD
-731 TTKSAAVQFEV
+731 TAKSAAVQFEV

-790 IQSIAVD
+790 IQSVAVD

-809 AGVSSYANKTVS
+809 AGENYANKTVG

-833 VSEHI
+833 VSGHI
-838 GTRKAHGLSS
+838 ATRKAHGLSS
-848 VDWTLTDNPRLPLLN
+848 VDWALTDNPRLPLLN

-869 RALVYRK
+869 RACIFRKALATGTGDVFHLV
-876 MLGSGSGGTL
+876 
-886 CTLSR
+886 SR
-891 GLFSYSHG
+891 GLYTYAHNQ
-899 LNVKTDLEL
+899 NVKSSLQYVV
-908 IFSTEGATPYCWF
+908 IPEGATPYCWF
-921 TPFNPKENNEPTFE
+921 TPFNPKENNAPTFE
-935 GSFVFDVDDIGGT
+935 GSFAFDVDDVGGT
-948 KALSAAP
+948 QALTAAP
-955 DLILCASSQAGTVGR
+955 DLVLCSSTQGSSVKR
-970 RYVRINLTSKTCKVG
+970 RYLRIDLTAKACKLG
-985 VGAGSTSEVW
+985 IGSRSDSAVTDIPLVMEES
-995 HKSFELNNGSMLMDA
+995 G
-1010 GRETSVEVTTKD
+1010 ETAVNATFKD
-1022 VLFNGEVTNAEILDL
+1022 VLFNGEETNAAILDL
-1037 IGWGPSGDKISA
+1037 IGWGAARDKISA

-1063 NTRVLR
+1063 STRVLR
-1069 LALSFSQFGSTTI
+1069 LALSFSQFGTTTVKQ
-1082 DLRQI
+1082 RQLEI
-1087 EMAFPFDLVDYFTG
+1087 QFPFDLVDYFTG
-1101 DGVGLAFKGL
+1101 DGIGL
-1111 SEKCYLTINHALID
+1111 SFKELSAKCRVTISHALID
-1125 PKTGN
+1125 PVTSN

-1140 SLFESYMDSSV
+1140 SLFESYLDSSV
-1151 GWLADSKDGD
+1151 GYLADNKDAD
-1161 YYQKLIDPTT
+1161 YSQSVIDPAT
-1171 YVYALNYCPTETIAL
+1171 YEISQKYRVTESIAL
-1186 PTGQGSVAI
+1186 PTGQGNVAV
-1195 SHEGQLPAQFFP
+1195 SHDGQLPAQFFD

-1216 AKKGELHASWNNEW
+1216 AKNNELHTSWNNEW
-1230 STSKAAANRYRHKLI
+1230 STTKAAASRYRHKLI
-1245 LRFAQGA
+1245 LRFAQGG
-1252 DKQQYRVAQVSGTVK
+1252 DKQQYRIAKVTGTIK
-1267 CNWPG
+1267 SNWPG

-1278 AGKDAYVS
+1278 AGKDPFLAS
-1286 ATDSVP
+1286 TDSAE
-1292 FALSTNADTGKAVT
+1292 FALSTNADVGKAIT
-1306 LTPKDLRVGQDIY
+1306 ITPTDLRVGQDIY
-1319 IVLEPPGNNPEG
+1319 IVLDPPGNNPEG

-1341 VTDEKGVR
+1341 VTDEQSTR

-1362 GESQFL
+1362 GEKQFL

-1381 WKWILAVLKRELN
+1381 WKWILSVLKRELN

>member
-12 KAENHFLEERI
+12 KTENHFLEERI

-110 DILDELVKYLNNPV
+110 DMLDELVKYLNNPV

-129 LLEGRPSLYPA
+129 LLDGRPSLYPA

-152 KKYLASAVHDVEL
+152 KKYLASAIHDVEL

-200 IAETNPHQT
+200 IAATNPHET

-264 GVFNCTVSGNRAQFS
+264 GVFNCTVSGNRAQFR

-364 SGGGGD
+364 GSGGSD

-378 EGRSGISFT
+378 EGRNGISFT

-431 SLTPYSADLSG
+431 SLTPYSTDLSG
-442 YVAKTTMIN
+442 YVTKTTMIN

-479 KPLSTELTEA
+479 KPLSTALNA
-489 VSGLAD
+489 SVSGLAD

-505 GIYKASQSVYG
+505 GIYKASQTIYG

-569 DWRFNSQGTAI
+569 DWRFNSQGTSI

-585 NYFYLLDGTKGD
+585 KYFYLLDGTKGD
-597 STVTGSIDLQTTP
+597 STVTGAIDLQTTP

-650 SVPVGKTAAQMG
+650 SVPVGKTATQMG

-671 KTRVKAYQS
+671 KTRVKAYQP

-690 PVTVYINGIQAAT
+690 PVTVYINGVLAAS

-714 SRDVE
+714 SSDVE
-719 NYTVAVKAECSD
+719 NYTIAVKAECSD
-731 TTKSAAVQFEV
+731 TAKSAAVQFEV

-790 IQSIAVD
+790 IQSVAVD

-809 AGVSSYANKTVS
+809 AGENYANKTVG

-833 VSEHI
+833 VSGHI
-838 GTRKAHGLSS
+838 ATRKAHGLSS
-848 VDWTLTDNPRLPLLN
+848 VDWALTDNPRLPLLN

-869 RALVYRK
+869 RACIFRKALAAGTGDVFHLV
-876 MLGSGSGGTL
+876 
-886 CTLSR
+886 SR
-891 GLFSYSHG
+891 GLYTYAHNQ
-899 LNVKTDLEL
+899 NVKSSLQYVV
-908 IFSTEGATPYCWF
+908 IPEGATPYCWF
-921 TPFNPKENNEPTFE
+921 TPFNPKENNAPTFE
-935 GSFVFDVDDIGGT
+935 GSFAFDVDDVGGT
-948 KALSAAP
+948 QALTAAP
-955 DLILCASSQAGTVGR
+955 DLVLCTSTQGASVKR
-970 RYVRINLTSKTCKVG
+970 RYVRIDLTAKACKLG
-985 VGAGSTSEVW
+985 IGSRSDSDVTDIPLVMEES
-995 HKSFELNNGSMLMDA
+995 G
-1010 GRETSVEVTTKD
+1010 ETAVNATFKD
-1022 VLFNGEVTNAEILDL
+1022 VLFNGEETNPAILDL
-1037 IGWGPSGDKISA
+1037 IGWGAARDKISA

-1063 NTRVLR
+1063 STRVLR
-1069 LALSFSQFGSTTI
+1069 LALSFSQFGTTTVKQ
-1082 DLRQI
+1082 RQLEI
-1087 EMAFPFDLVDYFTG
+1087 QFPFDLVDYFTG
-1101 DGVGLAFKGL
+1101 DGIGL
-1111 SEKCYLTINHALID
+1111 SFKELSAKCRVTISHALID
-1125 PKTGN
+1125 PVTNN
-1130 IDIDKYHYLR
+1130 INIDKYHYLR
-1140 SLFESYMDSSV
+1140 SLFESYLDSSV
-1151 GWLADSKDGD
+1151 GYLSDAKDADYS
-1161 YYQKLIDPTT
+1161 QSVIDPAT
-1171 YVYALNYCPTETIAL
+1171 YEISQKYRVTESIAL
-1186 PTGQGSVAI
+1186 PTGQGSVAV
-1195 SHEGQLPAQFFP
+1195 SHDGQLPAQFFD

-1216 AKKGELHASWNNEW
+1216 AKNNELHTSWNNEW
-1230 STSKAAANRYRHKLI
+1230 STTKAAASRYRHKLI

-1252 DKQQYRVAQVSGTVK
+1252 DKQQYRIAKVSGTIK
-1267 CNWPG
+1267 SNWPG

-1278 AGKDAYVS
+1278 AGKDPFLAS
-1286 ATDSVP
+1286 TDSAE
-1292 FALSTNADTGKAVT
+1292 FALSTSADVGKAISIT
-1306 LTPKDLRVGQDIY
+1306 ATDLRVGQDIY
-1319 IVLEPPGNNPEG
+1319 IVLDPPGNNPEG
-1331 YELNFTCSLD
+1331 YELNFTCTLD
-1341 VTDEKGVR
+1341 VTDEQSTR

-1362 GESQFL
+1362 GEKQFL

-1381 WKWILAVLKRELN
+1381 WKWILSVLKRELN

>member
-129 LLEGRPSLYPA
+129 LLDGRPSLYPA

-152 KKYLASAVHDVEL
+152 KKYLASAVHDIEL

-200 IAETNPHQT
+200 IAAKNPHET

-264 GVFNCTVSGNRAQFS
+264 GVFNCTVSGNRAQFR

-378 EGRSGISFT
+378 EGRNGISFT

-403 KATTAEKGVVKLKTG
+403 KATTAEKGVAKLKTG
-418 KGTETVGVAATPA
+418 KGTETTGVAATPA
-431 SLTPYSADLSG
+431 SLAPYSTDLSG

-465 DLGLGQADNTADLD
+465 DLGLGRADNTADVD
-479 KPLSTELTEA
+479 KPLSTELNTA
-489 VSGLAD
+489 LSGLAD
-495 VGHHHDWSEL
+495 AGHHHDWSEL
-505 GIYKASQSVYG
+505 GIYKASQTVYG

-535 NILKELSARLD
+535 NVLKELSARLD

-556 EGTVTDFAAVKGA
+556 EGSVTDFAAVKGA

-585 NYFYLLDGTKGD
+585 KYFYLLNGAKAD
-597 STVTGSIDLQTTP
+597 SAVTGSIDLQTTP
-610 MFNWFSPNNQLEL
+610 MFNWFSPNNQIET

-628 KVSNGTGINW
+628 KVSAGKGISW

-650 SVPVGKTAAQMG
+650 SVPVGKTASQMG

-671 KTRVKAYQS
+671 KTRVRARQP

-703 GESPLVAVYET
+703 GQSPLVAVYET
-714 SRDVE
+714 SADVE

-731 TTKSAAVQFEV
+731 TAKSAAVQFEI

-755 TRVELLQEFVTT
+755 THVELLQEFVTT

-778 MLTGSLYSRAEP
+778 MLTGSLYSRTEP

-809 AGVSSYANKTVS
+809 AGESYSNKTVS
-821 FETTFDFGKSAE
+821 FETTFDFGKSTE

-838 GTRKAHGLSS
+838 DARKAHGLSS

-869 RALVYRK
+869 RTCIFRKALTA
-876 MLGSGSGGTL
+876 GTGDVFHL
-886 CTLSR
+886 VSR
-891 GLFSYSHG
+891 GLYTYAHNQ
-899 LNVKTDLEL
+899 NVKSSLQYVV
-908 IFSTEGATPYCWF
+908 IPEGATPYCWF
-921 TPFNPKENNEPTFE
+921 TPFNPKENNAPTFE
-935 GSFVFDVDDIGGT
+935 GSFAFDVDDVGGT
-948 KALSAAP
+948 QALTAAP
-955 DLILCASSQAGTVGR
+955 DLVLCTSTQGSSVKR
-970 RYVRINLTSKTCKVG
+970 RYVRIDLTAKACKLG
-985 VGAGSTSEVW
+985 IGSRSDSAVTDIPLVMEES
-995 HKSFELNNGSMLMDA
+995 G
-1010 GRETSVEVTTKD
+1010 ETAVVATFKD
-1022 VLFNGEVTNAEILDL
+1022 VLFNGEETNAAILDL
-1037 IGWGPSGDKISA
+1037 IGWGPNKDKISA

-1069 LALSFSQFGSTTI
+1069 LALSFSQFGTTTVKQ
-1082 DLRQI
+1082 RQLEI
-1087 EMAFPFDLVDYFTG
+1087 QFPFDLVDYFTG
-1101 DGVGLAFKGL
+1101 DGVGLSFKEL
-1111 SEKCYLTINHALID
+1111 SAKCRVTISHALID
-1125 PKTGN
+1125 PVTTK

-1140 SLFESYMDSSV
+1140 SLFESYLDASV
-1151 GWLADSKDGD
+1151 GYLADTKDVD
-1161 YYQKLIDPTT
+1161 FSQSVIDPAT
-1171 YVYALNYCPTETIAL
+1171 YEISQKYRVTESIAL
-1186 PTGQGSVAI
+1186 PTGQGSVAV
-1195 SHEGQLPAQFFP
+1195 SHDGQLPAQFFD

-1252 DKQQYRVAQVSGTVK
+1252 DKQQYRVAKVAGTVK

-1286 ATDSVP
+1286 AIDSVP
-1292 FALSTNADTGKAVT
+1292 FALSTSADTGKAVT

-1341 VTDEKGVR
+1341 VTDENGVR

-1394 GKQLGDRT
+1394 GKQLGNRT

>member
-12 KAENHFLEERI
+12 KTENHFLEERI

-110 DILDELVKYLNNPV
+110 DMLDELVKYLNNPV

-129 LLEGRPSLYPA
+129 LLDGRPSLYPA

-152 KKYLASAVHDVEL
+152 KKYLASAIHDIEL

-178 AEVKALVTALG
+178 SEVKALVTALG

-200 IAETNPHQT
+200 IAATNPHET

-232 KLKALTDELKAFRL
+232 KLKALTEELKAFRL

-264 GVFNCTVSGNRAQFS
+264 GVFNCTVSGNRAQFR

-364 SGGGGD
+364 GGGSD

-378 EGRSGISFT
+378 EGRNGISFT

-403 KATTAEKGVVKLKTG
+403 KASTTEKGVVKLKTG

-431 SLTPYSADLSG
+431 SLTPYSTDLSG
-442 YVAKTTMIN
+442 YVTKTTMIN
-451 GKPMNDGSRTITKA
+451 GRPMNDGSRTITKA

-479 KPLSTELTEA
+479 KPLSTALNTS

-505 GIYKASQSVYG
+505 GIYKASQSIYG

-585 NYFYLLDGTKGD
+585 KYFYLLNGTKGD
-597 STVTGSIDLQTTP
+597 STVTGAIDLQTTP

-650 SVPVGKTAAQMG
+650 SVPVGKTATQMG

-671 KTRVKAYQS
+671 KTRVRAYQS

-690 PVTVYINGIQAAT
+690 PVTVYINGILAAS

-714 SRDVE
+714 SADVE

-731 TTKSAAVQFEV
+731 TAKSAAVQFEV

-809 AGVSSYANKTVS
+809 VGENYANKTVG

-838 GTRKAHGLSS
+838 DTRKAHGLSS
-848 VDWTLTDNPRLPLLN
+848 VDWALTDNPRLPLLN

-869 RALVYRK
+869 RACIFRKALAAGTGDIFHLV
-876 MLGSGSGGTL
+876 
-886 CTLSR
+886 SR
-891 GLFSYSHG
+891 GLYTYAHNQ
-899 LNVKTDLEL
+899 NVKSSLQYVVMP
-908 IFSTEGATPYCWF
+908 EGATPYCWF
-921 TPFNPKENNEPTFE
+921 TPFNPKENNAPTFE
-935 GSFVFDVDDIGGT
+935 GSFAFDVDDVGGT
-948 KALSAAP
+948 QALTAAP
-955 DLILCASSQAGTVGR
+955 DLVLCTSTQGASVKR
-970 RYVRINLTSKTCKVG
+970 RYVRIDLTAKECKLG
-985 VGAGSTSEVW
+985 IGSRSVSDVTDNPLVMEES
-995 HKSFELNNGSMLMDA
+995 G
-1010 GRETSVEVTTKD
+1010 ETAVNATFKD
-1022 VLFNGEVTNAEILDL
+1022 VLFNGEETNPAILDL
-1037 IGWGPSGDKISA
+1037 IGWGAARDKISA

-1063 NTRVLR
+1063 GTRVLR
-1069 LALSFSQFGSTTI
+1069 LALSFSQFGTTTVKQ
-1082 DLRQI
+1082 RQLEI
-1087 EMAFPFDLVDYFTG
+1087 QFPFDLVDYFTG
-1101 DGVGLAFKGL
+1101 DGIGL
-1111 SEKCYLTINHALID
+1111 SFKELSAKCRVTISHALID
-1125 PKTGN
+1125 PVTNN
-1130 IDIDKYHYLR
+1130 INIDKYHYLR
-1140 SLFESYMDSSV
+1140 SLFESYLDSSV
-1151 GWLADSKDGD
+1151 GYLADNKDGD
-1161 YYQKLIDPTT
+1161 YSQSVIDPAT
-1171 YVYALNYCPTETIAL
+1171 YEISQKYRVTESIAL
-1186 PTGQGSVAI
+1186 PTGQGSVAV
-1195 SHEGQLPAQFFP
+1195 SHDGQLSAQFFD

-1216 AKKGELHASWNNEW
+1216 AKNNELHTSWNNEW
-1230 STSKAAANRYRHKLI
+1230 STTKAAASRYRHKLI

-1252 DKQQYRVAQVSGTVK
+1252 DKQQYRIAKVSGTIK
-1267 CNWPG
+1267 SNWPG

-1278 AGKDAYVS
+1278 AGKDPFLAS
-1286 ATDSVP
+1286 TDSAE
-1292 FALSTNADTGKAVT
+1292 FALSTSADVGKAIT
-1306 LTPKDLRVGQDIY
+1306 ITPTDLRVGQDIY
-1319 IVLEPPGNNPEG
+1319 IVLDPPGNNPEG

-1341 VTDEKGVR
+1341 VTDEQSTR

-1362 GESQFL
+1362 GEKQFL

-1381 WKWILAVLKRELN
+1381 WKWILSVLKRELN

>member
-12 KAENHFLEERI
+12 KTENHFLEERI

-110 DILDELVKYLNNPV
+110 DMLDELVKYLNNPV

-129 LLEGRPSLYPA
+129 LLDGRPSLYPA

-152 KKYLASAVHDVEL
+152 KKYLASAIHDVEL

-200 IAETNPHQT
+200 IAATNPHET

-264 GVFNCTVSGNRAQFS
+264 GVFNCTVSGNRAQFR

-364 SGGGGD
+364 GSGGSD

-378 EGRSGISFT
+378 EGRNGISFT

-397 GTIDPT
+397 GSIDPT

-431 SLTPYSADLSG
+431 SLTPYSTDLSG
-442 YVAKTTMIN
+442 YVTKTTMIN

-479 KPLSTELTEA
+479 KPLSTTLNA
-489 VSGLAD
+489 SVSGLAD

-505 GIYKASQSVYG
+505 GIYKASQTIYG

-569 DWRFNSQGTAI
+569 DWRFNSQGTSI

-585 NYFYLLDGTKGD
+585 KYFYLLDGTKGD
-597 STVTGSIDLQTTP
+597 STVTGAIDLQTTP

-650 SVPVGKTAAQMG
+650 SVPVGKTATQMG

-671 KTRVKAYQS
+671 KTRVRAYQS

-690 PVTVYINGIQAAT
+690 PVTVYINGVLAAS

-714 SRDVE
+714 SSDVE
-719 NYTVAVKAECSD
+719 NYTIAVKAECSD
-731 TTKSAAVQFEV
+731 TAKSAAVQFEI

-809 AGVSSYANKTVS
+809 AGENYANKTVG

-833 VSEHI
+833 VSGHI
-838 GTRKAHGLSS
+838 ATRKAHGLSS
-848 VDWTLTDNPRLPLLN
+848 VDWALTDNPRLPLLN

-869 RALVYRK
+869 RACIFRKALAAGTGDVFHLV
-876 MLGSGSGGTL
+876 
-886 CTLSR
+886 SR
-891 GLFSYSHG
+891 GLYTYAHNQ
-899 LNVKTDLEL
+899 NVKSSLQYVV
-908 IFSTEGATPYCWF
+908 IPEGATPYCWF
-921 TPFNPKENNEPTFE
+921 TPFNPKENNAPTFE
-935 GSFVFDVDDIGGT
+935 GSFAFDVDDVGGT
-948 KALSAAP
+948 QALTAAP
-955 DLILCASSQAGTVGR
+955 DLVLSTSTQGASVKR
-970 RYVRINLTSKTCKVG
+970 RYVRIDLTAKACKLG
-985 VGAGSTSEVW
+985 IGSRSDSDVTDIPLVMEES
-995 HKSFELNNGSMLMDA
+995 G
-1010 GRETSVEVTTKD
+1010 ETAVNATFKD
-1022 VLFNGEVTNAEILDL
+1022 VLFNGEETNPAILDL
-1037 IGWGPSGDKISA
+1037 IGWGAARDKISA

-1063 NTRVLR
+1063 STRVLR
-1069 LALSFSQFGSTTI
+1069 LALSFSQFGTTTVKQ
-1082 DLRQI
+1082 RQLEI
-1087 EMAFPFDLVDYFTG
+1087 QFPFDLVDYFTG
-1101 DGVGLAFKGL
+1101 DGIGL
-1111 SEKCYLTINHALID
+1111 SFKELSAKCRVTISHALID
-1125 PKTGN
+1125 PVTSN
-1130 IDIDKYHYLR
+1130 INIDKYHYLR
-1140 SLFESYMDSSV
+1140 SLFESYLDSSV
-1151 GWLADSKDGD
+1151 GYLADNKDAD
-1161 YYQKLIDPTT
+1161 YSQSVIDPAT
-1171 YVYALNYCPTETIAL
+1171 YEISQKYRVTESIAL
-1186 PTGQGSVAI
+1186 PTGQGSVAV
-1195 SHEGQLPAQFFP
+1195 SHDGQLPAQFFD

-1216 AKKGELHASWNNEW
+1216 AKNNELHTSWNNEW
-1230 STSKAAANRYRHKLI
+1230 STTKAAASRYRHKLI

-1252 DKQQYRVAQVSGTVK
+1252 DKQQYRIAKVSGTIK
-1267 CNWPG
+1267 SNWPG

-1278 AGKDAYVS
+1278 AGKDPFLAS
-1286 ATDSVP
+1286 TDSAE
-1292 FALSTNADTGKAVT
+1292 FALSTSADVGKAISIT
-1306 LTPKDLRVGQDIY
+1306 ATDLRVGQDIY
-1319 IVLEPPGNNPEG
+1319 IVLDPPGNNPEG
-1331 YELNFTCSLD
+1331 YELNFTCTLD
-1341 VTDEKGVR
+1341 VTDEQSTR

-1362 GESQFL
+1362 GEKQFL

-1381 WKWILAVLKRELN
+1381 WKWILSVLKRELN

>member
-12 KAENHFLEERI
+12 KTENHFLEERI

-110 DILDELVKYLNNPV
+110 DMLDELVKYLNNPV

-129 LLEGRPSLYPA
+129 LLDGRPSLYPA

-152 KKYLASAVHDVEL
+152 KKYLASAIHDVEL

-200 IAETNPHQT
+200 IAATNPHET

-264 GVFNCTVSGNRAQFS
+264 GVFNCTVSGNRAQFR

-364 SGGGGD
+364 GSGGSD

-378 EGRSGISFT
+378 EGRNGISFT

-431 SLTPYSADLSG
+431 SLTPYSTDLSG
-442 YVAKTTMIN
+442 YVTKTTMIN

-479 KPLSTELTEA
+479 KPLSTALNA
-489 VSGLAD
+489 SVSGLAD

-505 GIYKASQSVYG
+505 GIYKASQTIYG

-569 DWRFNSQGTAI
+569 DWRFNSQGTSI

-585 NYFYLLDGTKGD
+585 KYFYLLNGTKGD
-597 STVTGSIDLQTTP
+597 STVTGAIDLQTTP

-650 SVPVGKTAAQMG
+650 SVPVGKTATQMG

-671 KTRVKAYQS
+671 KTRVRAYQS

-690 PVTVYINGIQAAT
+690 PVTVYINGILAAS

-714 SRDVE
+714 SSDVE

-731 TTKSAAVQFEV
+731 TAKSAAVQFEV

-809 AGVSSYANKTVS
+809 AGENYANKTVG

-833 VSEHI
+833 VSGHI
-838 GTRKAHGLSS
+838 DTRKAHGLSS
-848 VDWTLTDNPRLPLLN
+848 VDWALTDNPRLPLLN

-869 RALVYRK
+869 RACIFRKALAAGTGDVFHLV
-876 MLGSGSGGTL
+876 
-886 CTLSR
+886 SR
-891 GLFSYSHG
+891 GLYTYAHNQ
-899 LNVKTDLEL
+899 NVKSSLQYVVMP
-908 IFSTEGATPYCWF
+908 EGATPYCWF
-921 TPFNPKENNEPTFE
+921 TPFNPKENNAPTFE
-935 GSFVFDVDDIGGT
+935 GSFAFDVDDVGGT
-948 KALSAAP
+948 QALTAAP
-955 DLILCASSQAGTVGR
+955 DLVLCTSTQGASVKR
-970 RYVRINLTSKTCKVG
+970 RYVRIDLTAKACKLG
-985 VGAGSTSEVW
+985 IGSRSVSDVTDIPLVMEES
-995 HKSFELNNGSMLMDA
+995 G
-1010 GRETSVEVTTKD
+1010 ETAVNATFKD
-1022 VLFNGEVTNAEILDL
+1022 VLFNGEETNAAILDL
-1037 IGWGPSGDKISA
+1037 IGWGAARDKISA

-1063 NTRVLR
+1063 STRVLR
-1069 LALSFSQFGSTTI
+1069 LALSFSQFGTTTVKQ
-1082 DLRQI
+1082 RQLEI
-1087 EMAFPFDLVDYFTG
+1087 QFPFDLVDYFTG
-1101 DGVGLAFKGL
+1101 DGIGL
-1111 SEKCYLTINHALID
+1111 SFKELSAKCRVTISHALID
-1125 PKTGN
+1125 PVTSN
-1130 IDIDKYHYLR
+1130 INIDKYHYLR
-1140 SLFESYMDSSV
+1140 SLFESYLDSSV
-1151 GWLADSKDGD
+1151 GYLADNKDGD
-1161 YYQKLIDPTT
+1161 YSQSVIDPAT
-1171 YVYALNYCPTETIAL
+1171 YEISQKYRVTESIAL
-1186 PTGQGSVAI
+1186 PTGQGSVAV
-1195 SHEGQLPAQFFP
+1195 SHDGQLPAQFFD

-1216 AKKGELHASWNNEW
+1216 AKNNELHTSWNNEW
-1230 STSKAAANRYRHKLI
+1230 STTKAAASRYRHKLI

-1252 DKQQYRVAQVSGTVK
+1252 DKQQYRIAKVSGTIK
-1267 CNWPG
+1267 SNWPG

-1278 AGKDAYVS
+1278 AGKDPFLAS
-1286 ATDSVP
+1286 TDSAE
-1292 FALSTNADTGKAVT
+1292 FALSTSADVGKAIT
-1306 LTPKDLRVGQDIY
+1306 ITPTDLRVGQDIY
-1319 IVLEPPGNNPEG
+1319 IVLDPPGNNPEG

-1341 VTDEKGVR
+1341 VTDEQSTR

-1362 GESQFL
+1362 GEKQFL

-1381 WKWILAVLKRELN
+1381 WKWILSVLKRELN

>member
-129 LLEGRPSLYPA
+129 LLDGRPSLYPA

-152 KKYLASAVHDVEL
+152 KKYLASAVHDIEL

-200 IAETNPHQT
+200 IAAKNPHET

-264 GVFNCTVSGNRAQFS
+264 GVFNCTVSGNRAQFR

-465 DLGLGQADNTADLD
+465 DLGLGQADNTADVD
-479 KPLSTELTEA
+479 KPLSTELNTA
-489 VSGLAD
+489 LSGLAD
-495 VGHHHDWSEL
+495 AGHHHDWSEL
-505 GIYKASQSVYG
+505 GIYKASQTVYG

-623 TWPTG
+623 TWATG

-650 SVPVGKTAAQMG
+650 SVPVGKTATQMG

-671 KTRVKAYQS
+671 KTRVRAYQS

-690 PVTVYINGIQAAT
+690 PVTVYINGVLAAS

-714 SRDVE
+714 SSDVE

-731 TTKSAAVQFEV
+731 TAKSAAVQFEV

-809 AGVSSYANKTVS
+809 AGGTYANKTVG

-838 GTRKAHGLSS
+838 STRKAHGLSA
-848 VDWTLTDNPRLPLLN
+848 VDWALTDNPRLPLLN

-869 RALVYRK
+869 RACIFRKPLATATGDVFHLV
-876 MLGSGSGGTL
+876 
-886 CTLSR
+886 SR
-891 GLFSYSHG
+891 GLYTYAHNQ
-899 LNVKTDLEL
+899 NVKSSLQYVV
-908 IFSTEGATPYCWF
+908 IPEGATPYCWF
-921 TPFNPKENNEPTFE
+921 TPFNPKENNAPTFE
-935 GSFVFDVDDIGGT
+935 GSFAFDVDDVGGT
-948 KALSAAP
+948 QALAAAP
-955 DLILCASSQAGTVGR
+955 DLVLCTSTQGSSVKR
-970 RYVRINLTSKTCKVG
+970 RYLRIDLTTKTCKLG
-985 VGAGSTSEVW
+985 IGSRSDSAVTDIPLVMEES
-995 HKSFELNNGSMLMDA
+995 G
-1010 GRETSVEVTTKD
+1010 ETAVAATFKD
-1022 VLFNGEVTNAEILDL
+1022 VLFNGEETNAATLDL
-1037 IGWGPSGDKISA
+1037 IGWGASRDKISA

-1063 NTRVLR
+1063 NSRVLR
-1069 LALSFSQFGSTTI
+1069 LALTFSQFGTTTVKH
-1082 DLRQI
+1082 RQLEI
-1087 EMAFPFDLVDYFTG
+1087 QFPFDLVDYFTG
-1101 DGVGLAFKGL
+1101 DGVGLSFKEL
-1111 SEKCYLTINHALID
+1111 SAKCRVTISHALID
-1125 PKTGN
+1125 PATSN
-1130 IDIDKYHYLR
+1130 VDIDKYHYLR
-1140 SLFESYMDSSV
+1140 SLFESYLDSSV
-1151 GWLADSKDGD
+1151 GYLADTKDVD
-1161 YYQKLIDPTT
+1161 FSQSVIDPAT
-1171 YVYALNYCPTETIAL
+1171 YEVSQKYRVTESIAL
-1186 PTGQGSVAI
+1186 PTGQGSVAV
-1195 SHEGQLPAQFFP
+1195 SHDGQLPAQFFD

-1216 AKKGELHASWNNEW
+1216 AKKGELNASWNNEW
-1230 STSKAAANRYRHKLI
+1230 ITTKAAASRYRHKLI

-1252 DKQQYRVAQVSGTVK
+1252 DKQQYRVAKVTGTVK
-1267 CNWPG
+1267 SNWPG

-1278 AGKDAYVS
+1278 AGKDPYVS
-1286 ATDSVP
+1286 AIDSVS
-1292 FALSTNADTGKAVT
+1292 FALSTASDTGKAIT

-1341 VTDEKGVR
+1341 VTDEKSVR

-1381 WKWILAVLKRELN
+1381 WRWILAVLKRELN

>member
-12 KAENHFLEERI
+12 KTENHFLEERI

-110 DILDELVKYLNNPV
+110 DMLDELVKYLNNPV

-129 LLEGRPSLYPA
+129 LLDGRPSLYPA

-152 KKYLASAVHDVEL
+152 KKYLASAIHDVEL

-200 IAETNPHQT
+200 IAATNPHET

-232 KLKALTDELKAFRL
+232 KLKALTEELKAFRL

-264 GVFNCTVSGNRAQFS
+264 GVFNCTVSGNRAQFR

-364 SGGGGD
+364 GGGGD

-378 EGRSGISFT
+378 EGRNGISFT

-431 SLTPYSADLSG
+431 SLTPYSTDLSG
-442 YVAKTTMIN
+442 YVTKTTMIN

-479 KPLSTELTEA
+479 KPLSTALNA
-489 VSGLAD
+489 SVSGLAD

-505 GIYKASQSVYG
+505 GIYKASQTIYG

-569 DWRFNSQGTAI
+569 DWRFNSQGTSI

-585 NYFYLLDGTKGD
+585 KYFYLLDGTKGD
-597 STVTGSIDLQTTP
+597 STVTGAIDLQTTP

-650 SVPVGKTAAQMG
+650 SVPVGKTATQMG

-671 KTRVKAYQS
+671 KTRVRAYQP

-690 PVTVYINGIQAAT
+690 PVTVYINGVLAAS

-714 SRDVE
+714 SADVE
-719 NYTVAVKAECSD
+719 NYTIAVKAECSD
-731 TTKSAAVQFEV
+731 TAKSAAVQFEV

-809 AGVSSYANKTVS
+809 AGVSSYANKTVR

-838 GTRKAHGLSS
+838 DTRKAHGLSS
-848 VDWTLTDNPRLPLLN
+848 VDWVLTDNPRLPLLN

-869 RALVYRK
+869 RACIFRKALATGTGDVFHLV
-876 MLGSGSGGTL
+876 
-886 CTLSR
+886 SR
-891 GLFSYSHG
+891 GLYTYAHNQ
-899 LNVKTDLEL
+899 NVKSSLQYVV
-908 IFSTEGATPYCWF
+908 IPEGATPYCWF
-921 TPFNPKENNEPTFE
+921 TPFNPKENNAPTFE
-935 GSFVFDVDDIGGT
+935 GSFAFDVDDVGGT
-948 KALSAAP
+948 QALTAAP
-955 DLILCASSQAGTVGR
+955 DLVLCSSTQGSSVKR
-970 RYVRINLTSKTCKVG
+970 RYVRIDLTAKACKLG
-985 VGAGSTSEVW
+985 IGSRSDSAVTDIPLVMEESGETAVNA
-995 HKSFELNNGSMLMDA
+995 SF
-1010 GRETSVEVTTKD
+1010 KD
-1022 VLFNGEVTNAEILDL
+1022 VLFNGEETNAAILDL
-1037 IGWGPSGDKISA
+1037 IGWGASKDKISA
-1049 NHAPRGMIRYRYNV
+1049 NHAPRGLIRYRYNV
-1063 NTRVLR
+1063 STRVLR
-1069 LALSFSQFGSTTI
+1069 LALSFSQFGTTTVKQ
-1082 DLRQI
+1082 RQLEI
-1087 EMAFPFDLVDYFTG
+1087 QFPFDLVDYFTG
-1101 DGVGLAFKGL
+1101 DGIGL
-1111 SEKCYLTINHALID
+1111 SFKELSAKCRVTISHALID
-1125 PKTGN
+1125 PVTNN

-1140 SLFESYMDSSV
+1140 SLFESYLDSSV
-1151 GWLADSKDGD
+1151 GYLADNKDAD
-1161 YYQKLIDPTT
+1161 YSQSVIDPAT
-1171 YVYALNYCPTETIAL
+1171 YEISQKYRVTESIAL
-1186 PTGQGSVAI
+1186 PTGQGSVAV
-1195 SHEGQLPAQFFP
+1195 SHDGQLPAQFFD

-1216 AKKGELHASWNNEW
+1216 AKKNELHTSWNNEW
-1230 STSKAAANRYRHKLI
+1230 STTKAAASRYRHKLI

-1252 DKQQYRVAQVSGTVK
+1252 DKQQYRIARVSGTIK
-1267 CNWPG
+1267 SNWPG

-1278 AGKDAYVS
+1278 AGKDPFLAS
-1286 ATDSVP
+1286 TDSAE
-1292 FALSTNADTGKAVT
+1292 FALSTNADVGKAIT
-1306 LTPKDLRVGQDIY
+1306 ITPTDLRVGQDIY
-1319 IVLEPPGNNPEG
+1319 IVLDPPGNNPEG

-1341 VTDEKGVR
+1341 VTDEQSTR

-1362 GESQFL
+1362 GEKQFL

-1381 WKWILAVLKRELN
+1381 WKWILSVLKRELN

>member
-12 KAENHFLEERI
+12 KTENHFLEERI

-178 AEVKALVTALG
+178 AEVKALVAALG

-209 TSAQINAHPVNL
+209 TSAQISAHPVNL

-264 GVFNCTVSGNRAQFS
+264 GVFNCTVSGNRAQFR

-431 SLTPYSADLSG
+431 SLTPYSTDLSG

-479 KPLSTELTEA
+479 KPLSTELTKA

-535 NILKELSARLD
+535 NVLKELSARLS

-585 NYFYLLDGTKGD
+585 KYFYLLDGTKGD
-597 STVTGSIDLQTTP
+597 STVTGAIDLQTTP

-623 TWPTG
+623 TWATG

-650 SVPVGKTAAQMG
+650 SVPVGKTATQMG
-662 DQSVVTVLA
+662 DQSVITVLA
-671 KTRVKAYQS
+671 KTRVKAYQP

-690 PVTVYINGIQAAT
+690 QVTVYINGIQAAS

-714 SRDVE
+714 SADVE

-767 HVGIRHYLYVN
+767 HVGVRHYLYVN

-809 AGVSSYANKTVS
+809 PGQSYANKTVG

-838 GTRKAHGLSS
+838 STRKAHGLSA
-848 VDWTLTDNPRLPLLN
+848 VDWALTDNPRLPLLN

-869 RALVYRK
+869 RACIFRKPLATATGDVFHLV
-876 MLGSGSGGTL
+876 
-886 CTLSR
+886 SR
-891 GLFSYSHG
+891 GLYTYAHNQ
-899 LNVKTDLEL
+899 NVKSSLQYVV
-908 IFSTEGATPYCWF
+908 IPEGATPYCWF
-921 TPFNPKENNEPTFE
+921 TPFNPKENNAPTFE
-935 GSFVFDVDDIGGT
+935 GSFAFDVDDVGGT
-948 KALSAAP
+948 QALAAAP
-955 DLILCASSQAGTVGR
+955 DLVLCTSTQGSSVKR
-970 RYVRINLTSKTCKVG
+970 RYLRIDLTTKTCKLG
-985 VGAGSTSEVW
+985 IGSRSDSAVTDIPLVMEES
-995 HKSFELNNGSMLMDA
+995 G
-1010 GRETSVEVTTKD
+1010 ETAVAATFKD
-1022 VLFNGEVTNAEILDL
+1022 VLFNGEETNPATLDL
-1037 IGWGPSGDKISA
+1037 IGWGASRDKISA

-1063 NTRVLR
+1063 NSRVLR
-1069 LALSFSQFGSTTI
+1069 LALTFSQFGTTTVKH
-1082 DLRQI
+1082 RQLEI
-1087 EMAFPFDLVDYFTG
+1087 QFPFDLVDYFTG
-1101 DGVGLAFKGL
+1101 DGVGLSFKEL
-1111 SEKCYLTINHALID
+1111 SAKCRVTISHALID
-1125 PKTGN
+1125 PATSN
-1130 IDIDKYHYLR
+1130 VDIDKYHYLR
-1140 SLFESYMDSSV
+1140 SLFESYLDSSV
-1151 GWLADSKDGD
+1151 GYLADTKDVD
-1161 YYQKLIDPTT
+1161 FSQSVIDPAT
-1171 YVYALNYCPTETIAL
+1171 YEVSQKYRVTESIAL
-1186 PTGQGSVAI
+1186 PTGQGSVAV
-1195 SHEGQLPAQFFP
+1195 SHDGQLPAQFFD

-1216 AKKGELHASWNNEW
+1216 AKKGELNASWNNEW
-1230 STSKAAANRYRHKLI
+1230 STTKAAVSRYRHKLI

-1252 DKQQYRVAQVSGTVK
+1252 DKQQYRVAKVTGTVK
-1267 CNWPG
+1267 SNWPG

-1278 AGKDAYVS
+1278 AGKDPYVS
-1286 ATDSVP
+1286 AIDSVS
-1292 FALSTNADTGKAVT
+1292 FALSTASDTGKAIT

-1341 VTDEKGVR
+1341 VTDEKSVR

-1381 WKWILAVLKRELN
+1381 WRWILAVLKRELN

>member
-110 DILDELVKYLNNPV
+110 DMLDELVKYLNNPV
-124 SADWL
+124 SADWML
-129 LLEGRPSLYPA
+129 LDGRPSLYPA

-152 KKYLASAVHDVEL
+152 KKYLASAIHDIEL

-200 IAETNPHQT
+200 IAATNPHET

-264 GVFNCTVSGNRAQFS
+264 GVFNCTVSGNRAQFR

-364 SGGGGD
+364 GSGGSD

-378 EGRSGISFT
+378 EGRNGISFT

-431 SLTPYSADLSG
+431 SLTPYSTDLSG
-442 YVAKTTMIN
+442 YVTKTTMIN

-479 KPLSTELTEA
+479 KPLSTALNA
-489 VSGLAD
+489 SVSGLAD

-505 GIYKASQSVYG
+505 GIYKASQTIYG

-569 DWRFNSQGTAI
+569 DWRFNSQGTSI

-585 NYFYLLDGTKGD
+585 KYFYLLDGTKGD
-597 STVTGSIDLQTTP
+597 STVTGAIDLQTTP

-650 SVPVGKTAAQMG
+650 SVPVGKTATQMG

-671 KTRVKAYQS
+671 KTRVRAYQS

-690 PVTVYINGIQAAT
+690 PVTVYINGVLAAS

-714 SRDVE
+714 SSDVE
-719 NYTVAVKAECSD
+719 NYTIAVKAECSD
-731 TTKSAAVQFEV
+731 TAKSAAVQFEV

-790 IQSIAVD
+790 IQSITVD

-809 AGVSSYANKTVS
+809 AGENYANKTVG

-833 VSEHI
+833 VSGHI
-838 GTRKAHGLSS
+838 ATRKAHGLSS
-848 VDWTLTDNPRLPLLN
+848 VDWALTDNPRLPLLN

-869 RALVYRK
+869 RACIFRKALTAGTGDVFHLV
-876 MLGSGSGGTL
+876 
-886 CTLSR
+886 SR
-891 GLFSYSHG
+891 GLYTYAHNQ
-899 LNVKTDLEL
+899 NVKSSLQYVV
-908 IFSTEGATPYCWF
+908 IPEGATPYCWF
-921 TPFNPKENNEPTFE
+921 TPFNPKENNAPTFE
-935 GSFVFDVDDIGGT
+935 GSFAFDVDDVGGT
-948 KALSAAP
+948 QALAAAP
-955 DLILCASSQAGTVGR
+955 DLVLCTSTQGASVKR
-970 RYVRINLTSKTCKVG
+970 RYVRIDLTAKVCKLG
-985 VGAGSTSEVW
+985 IGSRSDSDVTDIPLVMEESGETAV
-995 HKSFELNNGSMLMDA
+995 DA
-1010 GRETSVEVTTKD
+1010 TFKD
-1022 VLFNGEVTNAEILDL
+1022 VLFNGEETNPAILDL
-1037 IGWGPSGDKISA
+1037 IGWGAARDKISA

-1063 NTRVLR
+1063 STRVLR
-1069 LALSFSQFGSTTI
+1069 LALSFSQFGTTTVKQ
-1082 DLRQI
+1082 RQLEI
-1087 EMAFPFDLVDYFTG
+1087 QFPFDLVDYFTG
-1101 DGVGLAFKGL
+1101 DGIGL
-1111 SEKCYLTINHALID
+1111 SFKELSAKCRVTISHALID
-1125 PKTGN
+1125 PVTSN

-1151 GWLADSKDGD
+1151 GYLADNKDAD
-1161 YYQKLIDPTT
+1161 YSQSVIDPAT
-1171 YVYALNYCPTETIAL
+1171 YEISQKYRVTESIAL
-1186 PTGQGSVAI
+1186 PTGQGSVAV
-1195 SHEGQLPAQFFP
+1195 SHDGQLPAQFFD

-1216 AKKGELHASWNNEW
+1216 AKKNELHTSWNNEW
-1230 STSKAAANRYRHKLI
+1230 STTKAAASRYRHKLI
-1245 LRFAQGA
+1245 LRFAQGVE
-1252 DKQQYRVAQVSGTVK
+1252 KQQYQIALVSGIVK

-1278 AGKDAYVS
+1278 AGKDPFLAS
-1286 ATDSVP
+1286 TDSAE
-1292 FALSTNADTGKAVT
+1292 FALSTSADVGKAIVID
-1306 LTPKDLRVGQDIY
+1306 PADLRVGQDIY
-1319 IVLEPPGNNPEG
+1319 IVLDPPGNNPEG
-1331 YELNFTCSLD
+1331 YELNFTCALE
-1341 VTDEKGVR
+1341 VFDEKVYC
-1349 QDQLNAQSFELRS
+1349 QDYLNAQSFELRS
-1362 GESQFL
+1362 GEKQFL

-1381 WKWILAVLKRELN
+1381 WKWILSVLKRELN

>member
-12 KAENHFLEERI
+12 KTENHFLEERI

-110 DILDELVKYLNNPV
+110 DMLDELVKYLNNPV

-129 LLEGRPSLYPA
+129 LLDGRPSLYPA

-152 KKYLASAVHDVEL
+152 KKYLASAIHDVEL

-200 IAETNPHQT
+200 IAATNPHET

-232 KLKALTDELKAFRL
+232 KLKALTEELKAFRL

-264 GVFNCTVSGNRAQFS
+264 GVFNCTVSGNRAQFR

-364 SGGGGD
+364 TGGSD

-378 EGRSGISFT
+378 EGRNGISFT

-403 KATTAEKGVVKLKTG
+403 KASTTEKGVVKLKTG

-431 SLTPYSADLSG
+431 SLTPYSTDLSG
-442 YVAKTTMIN
+442 YVTKTTMIN

-479 KPLSTELTEA
+479 KPLSTALNA
-489 VSGLAD
+489 SVSGLAD

-505 GIYKASQSVYG
+505 GIYKASQTIYG

-585 NYFYLLDGTKGD
+585 KYFYLLDGTKGD
-597 STVTGSIDLQTTP
+597 SAVTGAIDLQTTP
-610 MFNWFSPNNQLEL
+610 MFNWFLPNNQLEL

-650 SVPVGKTAAQMG
+650 SVAVGKTATQMG

-671 KTRVKAYQS
+671 KTRVRAYQS

-690 PVTVYINGIQAAT
+690 PVTVYINGVLAAS

-714 SRDVE
+714 SADVE

-731 TTKSAAVQFEV
+731 TAKSAAVQFEV

-809 AGVSSYANKTVS
+809 AGENYANKTVG

-838 GTRKAHGLSS
+838 DRRKAHGLSS
-848 VDWTLTDNPRLPLLN
+848 VDWALTDNPRLPLLN

-869 RALVYRK
+869 RACIFRKALATGTGDVFHLV
-876 MLGSGSGGTL
+876 
-886 CTLSR
+886 SR
-891 GLFSYSHG
+891 GLYTYAHNQ
-899 LNVKTDLEL
+899 NVKSSLQYVV
-908 IFSTEGATPYCWF
+908 IPEGATPYCWF
-921 TPFNPKENNEPTFE
+921 TPFNPKENNAPTFE
-935 GSFVFDVDDIGGT
+935 GSFAFDVDDVGGT
-948 KALSAAP
+948 QALAAAP
-955 DLILCASSQAGTVGR
+955 DLVLCSSTQGSSVKR
-970 RYVRINLTSKTCKVG
+970 RYLRIDLTAKACKLG
-985 VGAGSTSEVW
+985 IGSRSDSAVTDIPLVMEES
-995 HKSFELNNGSMLMDA
+995 G
-1010 GRETSVEVTTKD
+1010 ETAVNATFKD
-1022 VLFNGEVTNAEILDL
+1022 VLFNGEETNAAILDL
-1037 IGWGPSGDKISA
+1037 IGWGASKDKISA

-1063 NTRVLR
+1063 STRVLR
-1069 LALSFSQFGSTTI
+1069 LALSFSQFGTTTVKQ
-1082 DLRQI
+1082 RQLEI
-1087 EMAFPFDLVDYFTG
+1087 QFPFDLVDYFTG
-1101 DGVGLAFKGL
+1101 DGIGL
-1111 SEKCYLTINHALID
+1111 SFKELSAKCRVTISHALVD
-1125 PKTGN
+1125 PVTNN

-1140 SLFESYMDSSV
+1140 SLFESYLDSSV
-1151 GWLADSKDGD
+1151 GYLADNKDAD
-1161 YYQKLIDPTT
+1161 YSQSVIDPAT
-1171 YVYALNYCPTETIAL
+1171 YEISQKYRVTESIAL
-1186 PTGQGSVAI
+1186 PTGQGSVAV
-1195 SHEGQLPAQFFP
+1195 SHDGQLPAQFFD

-1216 AKKGELHASWNNEW
+1216 AKKNELHTSWNNEW
-1230 STSKAAANRYRHKLI
+1230 STTKAAASRYRHKLI

-1252 DKQQYRVAQVSGTVK
+1252 DKQQYRIAKVTGTIK
-1267 CNWPG
+1267 SNWPG

-1278 AGKDAYVS
+1278 AGKDPFLAS
-1286 ATDSVP
+1286 TDSAE
-1292 FALSTNADTGKAVT
+1292 FALSTNADVGKAIT
-1306 LTPKDLRVGQDIY
+1306 ITPTDLRVGQDIY
-1319 IVLEPPGNNPEG
+1319 IVLDPPGNNPEG
-1331 YELNFTCSLD
+1331 YELNFTCTLD
-1341 VTDEKGVR
+1341 VTDEQSTR

-1362 GESQFL
+1362 GEKQFL

-1381 WKWILAVLKRELN
+1381 WKWILSVLKRELN

>member
-110 DILDELVKYLNNPV
+110 DMLDELVKYLNNPV

-129 LLEGRPSLYPA
+129 LLDGRPSLYPA
-140 TPAATSWADLLN
+140 TPAATSWADMLN
-152 KKYLASAVHDVEL
+152 KKYLASAIHDVEL

-200 IAETNPHQT
+200 IAATNPHET

-232 KLKALTDELKAFRL
+232 KLKALTEELKAFRL

-264 GVFNCTVSGNRAQFS
+264 GVFNCTVSGNRAQFR

-378 EGRSGISFT
+378 EGRNGISFT

-397 GTIDPT
+397 GAIDPT
-403 KATTAEKGVVKLKTG
+403 KASTTEKGVVKLKTG

-431 SLTPYSADLSG
+431 SLTPYSTDLSG
-442 YVAKTTMIN
+442 YVTKTTMIN

-479 KPLSTELTEA
+479 KPLSTALNTS

-505 GIYKASQSVYG
+505 DIYKASQSIYG

-546 VVAAAIANAK
+546 VVAAAIADAK

-585 NYFYLLDGTKGD
+585 KYFYLLNGMKGD
-597 STVTGSIDLQTTP
+597 STVTGAIDLQTTP

-638 TGIEEPPLMGFQ
+638 TGIEEPPTMGFQ
-650 SVPVGKTAAQMG
+650 SVAVGKTATQMG

-671 KTRVKAYQS
+671 KTRVRAYQS

-690 PVTVYINGIQAAT
+690 PVTVYINGVLAAS

-714 SRDVE
+714 SSDVE
-719 NYTVAVKAECSD
+719 NYTIAVKAECSD
-731 TTKSAAVQFEV
+731 TAKSAAVQFEV

-790 IQSIAVD
+790 IQSITVD

-809 AGVSSYANKTVS
+809 AGENYANKTVG

-838 GTRKAHGLSS
+838 DTRKAHGLSS
-848 VDWTLTDNPRLPLLN
+848 VDWALTDNPRLPLLN

-869 RALVYRK
+869 RACIFRKALTAGTGDVFHLV
-876 MLGSGSGGTL
+876 
-886 CTLSR
+886 SR
-891 GLFSYSHG
+891 GLYTYAHNQ
-899 LNVKTDLEL
+899 NVKSSLQYVV
-908 IFSTEGATPYCWF
+908 IPEGATPYCWF
-921 TPFNPKENNEPTFE
+921 TPFNPKENNAPTFE
-935 GSFVFDVDDIGGT
+935 GSFAFDVDDVGGT
-948 KALSAAP
+948 QALTAAP
-955 DLILCASSQAGTVGR
+955 DLVLSTSTQGASVKR
-970 RYVRINLTSKTCKVG
+970 RYVRIDMTDKVCKLG
-985 VGAGSTSEVW
+985 IGSRSVSDVADIPLVMEE
-995 HKSFELNNGSMLMDA
+995 SG
-1010 GRETSVEVTTKD
+1010 ETAVNATFKD
-1022 VLFNGEVTNAEILDL
+1022 VLFNGEETNPAILDL
-1037 IGWGPSGDKISA
+1037 IGWGASKDKISA

-1063 NTRVLR
+1063 STRVLR
-1069 LALSFSQFGSTTI
+1069 LALSFSQFGTTTVKQ
-1082 DLRQI
+1082 RQLEI
-1087 EMAFPFDLVDYFTG
+1087 QFPFDLVDYFTG
-1101 DGVGLAFKGL
+1101 DGIGL
-1111 SEKCYLTINHALID
+1111 SFKELSAKCRVTISHALID
-1125 PKTGN
+1125 PVTSN
-1130 IDIDKYHYLR
+1130 INIDKYHYLR
-1140 SLFESYMDSSV
+1140 SLFESYLDSSV
-1151 GWLADSKDGD
+1151 GYLADNKDAD
-1161 YYQKLIDPTT
+1161 YSQSVIDPAT
-1171 YVYALNYCPTETIAL
+1171 YEISQKYRVTESIAL
-1186 PTGQGSVAI
+1186 PTGQGSVAV
-1195 SHEGQLPAQFFP
+1195 SHDGQLPAQFFD

-1216 AKKGELHASWNNEW
+1216 AKKNELHTSWNNEW
-1230 STSKAAANRYRHKLI
+1230 STTKAAASRYRHKLI

-1252 DKQQYRVAQVSGTVK
+1252 DKQQYRIAKVSGTVK

-1278 AGKDAYVS
+1278 AGKDPFLAS
-1286 ATDSVP
+1286 TDSAE
-1292 FALSTNADTGKAVT
+1292 FALSTSADVGKAIT
-1306 LTPKDLRVGQDIY
+1306 ITPRDLRVGQDIY
-1319 IVLEPPGNNPEG
+1319 IVLDPPGNNPEG
-1331 YELNFTCSLD
+1331 YELNFTCALE
-1341 VTDEKGVR
+1341 VFDEKVYR
-1349 QDQLNAQSFELRS
+1349 QDYLNAQSFELRS
-1362 GESQFL
+1362 GEKQFL

-1381 WKWILAVLKRELN
+1381 WKWILSVLKRELN

>member
-85 INPSIKGIVTFEG
+85 INPSIEGIVTFEG

-110 DILDELVKYLNNPV
+110 DMLDELVKYLNNPV

-129 LLEGRPSLYPA
+129 LLDGRPSLYPA

-152 KKYLASAVHDVEL
+152 KKYLASAIHDVEL

-200 IAETNPHQT
+200 IAATNPHET

-264 GVFNCTVSGNRAQFS
+264 GVFNCTVSGNRAQFR

-341 TLNGNPLLTTTALM
+341 TLNGNPLLTTTTLM

-364 SGGGGD
+364 GSGGSD

-378 EGRSGISFT
+378 EGRNGISFT

-397 GTIDPT
+397 GAIDPT

-442 YVAKTTMIN
+442 YVTKTTMIN

-479 KPLSTELTEA
+479 KPLSTALNA
-489 VSGLAD
+489 SVSGLAD

-505 GIYKASQSVYG
+505 GIYKASQTVYG

-569 DWRFNSQGTAI
+569 DWRFNSQGTSI

-585 NYFYLLDGTKGD
+585 KYFYLLDGTKGD
-597 STVTGSIDLQTTP
+597 STVTGAIDLQTTP

-650 SVPVGKTAAQMG
+650 SVPVGKTATQMG

-671 KTRVKAYQS
+671 KTRVMVYQS

-690 PVTVYINGIQAAT
+690 PVTVYINGNLAAS

-714 SRDVE
+714 SSDVE

-731 TTKSAAVQFEV
+731 TAKSAAVQFEV

-790 IQSIAVD
+790 IQSVAVD

-809 AGVSSYANKTVS
+809 AGEKYANKTVG

-833 VSEHI
+833 VSGHI
-838 GTRKAHGLSS
+838 ATRKAHGLSS
-848 VDWTLTDNPRLPLLN
+848 VDWALTDNPRLPLLN

-869 RALVYRK
+869 RACIFRKALATGTGDVFHLV
-876 MLGSGSGGTL
+876 
-886 CTLSR
+886 SR
-891 GLFSYSHG
+891 GLYTYAHNQ
-899 LNVKTDLEL
+899 NVKSSLQYVV
-908 IFSTEGATPYCWF
+908 IPEGATPYCWF
-921 TPFNPKENNEPTFE
+921 TPFNPKENNAPTFE
-935 GSFVFDVDDIGGT
+935 GSFAFDVDDVGGAQ
-948 KALSAAP
+948 ALTAAP
-955 DLILCASSQAGTVGR
+955 DLVLSTSTQGASVKR
-970 RYVRINLTSKTCKVG
+970 RYVRIDLTDKVCKLG
-985 VGAGSTSEVW
+985 IGSRSVSDVTDIPLVMEES
-995 HKSFELNNGSMLMDA
+995 G
-1010 GRETSVEVTTKD
+1010 ETAVNATFKD
-1022 VLFNGEVTNAEILDL
+1022 VLFNGEETNPAILDL
-1037 IGWGPSGDKISA
+1037 IGWGAARDKISA

-1063 NTRVLR
+1063 STRVLR
-1069 LALSFSQFGSTTI
+1069 LALSFSQFGTTTI
-1082 DLRQI
+1082 KQRQLEI
-1087 EMAFPFDLVDYFTG
+1087 QFPFDLLDYFTG
-1101 DGVGLAFKGL
+1101 DGIGL
-1111 SEKCYLTINHALID
+1111 SFKELSAKCRVTISHALID
-1125 PKTGN
+1125 PVTSN
-1130 IDIDKYHYLR
+1130 INIDKYHYLR
-1140 SLFESYMDSSV
+1140 SLFESYLDSSV
-1151 GWLADSKDGD
+1151 GYLADNKDAD
-1161 YYQKLIDPTT
+1161 YSQSVIDPAT
-1171 YVYALNYCPTETIAL
+1171 YEISQKYRVTESIAL
-1186 PTGQGSVAI
+1186 PTGQGSVAV
-1195 SHEGQLPAQFFP
+1195 SHDGQLPAQFFD

-1216 AKKGELHASWNNEW
+1216 AKNNELHTSWNNEW
-1230 STSKAAANRYRHKLI
+1230 STTKAAASRYRHKLI

-1252 DKQQYRVAQVSGTVK
+1252 DKQQYRIAKVTGTIK
-1267 CNWPG
+1267 SNWPG

-1278 AGKDAYVS
+1278 AGKDPFLAS
-1286 ATDSVP
+1286 TDSAE
-1292 FALSTNADTGKAVT
+1292 FALSTSADVGKAISIT
-1306 LTPKDLRVGQDIY
+1306 ATDLRVGQDIY
-1319 IVLEPPGNNPEG
+1319 IVLDPPGNNPEG

-1341 VTDEKGVR
+1341 VTDEQSTR

-1362 GESQFL
+1362 GEKQFL

-1381 WKWILAVLKRELN
+1381 WKWILSVLKRELN

>member
-12 KAENHFLEERI
+12 KTENHFLEERI

-85 INPSIKGIVTFEG
+85 INPSIEGIVTFEG

-110 DILDELVKYLNNPV
+110 DMLDELVKYLNNPV

-129 LLEGRPSLYPA
+129 LLDGRPSLYPA

-152 KKYLASAVHDVEL
+152 KKYLASAIHDVEL

-200 IAETNPHQT
+200 IAATNPHET

-264 GVFNCTVSGNRAQFS
+264 GVFNCTVSGNRAQFR

-298 NGSVVLAVGHLEG
+298 NGSVVLSVGHLEG

-364 SGGGGD
+364 GSGGSD

-378 EGRSGISFT
+378 EGRNGISFT

-431 SLTPYSADLSG
+431 SLTPYSTDLSG
-442 YVAKTTMIN
+442 YVTKTTMIN

-479 KPLSTELTEA
+479 KPLSTALNA
-489 VSGLAD
+489 SVSGLAD

-505 GIYKASQSVYG
+505 GIYKASQTIYG

-569 DWRFNSQGTAI
+569 DWRFNSQGTSI

-585 NYFYLLDGTKGD
+585 KYFYLLDGTKGD
-597 STVTGSIDLQTTP
+597 STVTGAIDLQTTP

-650 SVPVGKTAAQMG
+650 SVAVGKTATQMG

-671 KTRVKAYQS
+671 KTRVRAYQS

-690 PVTVYINGIQAAT
+690 PVTVYINGVLAAS

-714 SRDVE
+714 SSDVE

-731 TTKSAAVQFEV
+731 TAKSAAVQFEV

-755 TRVELLQEFVTT
+755 THVELLQEFVTT

-809 AGVSSYANKTVS
+809 AGENYANKTVG

-838 GTRKAHGLSS
+838 ATRKAHGLSS
-848 VDWTLTDNPRLPLLN
+848 VDWALTDNPRLPLLN

-869 RALVYRK
+869 RACIFRKALATGTGDVFHLV
-876 MLGSGSGGTL
+876 
-886 CTLSR
+886 SR
-891 GLFSYSHG
+891 GLYTYAHNQ
-899 LNVKTDLEL
+899 NVKSSLQYVV
-908 IFSTEGATPYCWF
+908 IPEGATPYCWF
-921 TPFNPKENNEPTFE
+921 TPFNPKENNAPTFE
-935 GSFVFDVDDIGGT
+935 GSFAFDVDDVGGT
-948 KALSAAP
+948 QALTAAP
-955 DLILCASSQAGTVGR
+955 DLVLCTSTQGASVKR
-970 RYVRINLTSKTCKVG
+970 RYVRIDLTAKACKLG
-985 VGAGSTSEVW
+985 IGSRSVSDVTDIPLVMEES
-995 HKSFELNNGSMLMDA
+995 G
-1010 GRETSVEVTTKD
+1010 ETAVNATFKD
-1022 VLFNGEVTNAEILDL
+1022 VLFNGEETNPAILDL
-1037 IGWGPSGDKISA
+1037 IGWGATRDKISA

-1063 NTRVLR
+1063 STRVLR
-1069 LALSFSQFGSTTI
+1069 LALSFSQFGTTTVKQ
-1082 DLRQI
+1082 RQLEI
-1087 EMAFPFDLVDYFTG
+1087 QFPFDLVDYFTG
-1101 DGVGLAFKGL
+1101 DGIGL
-1111 SEKCYLTINHALID
+1111 SFKELSAKCRVTIGHALID
-1125 PKTGN
+1125 PVTNN
-1130 IDIDKYHYLR
+1130 INIDKYHYLR
-1140 SLFESYMDSSV
+1140 SLFESYLDSSV
-1151 GWLADSKDGD
+1151 GYLADNKDAD
-1161 YYQKLIDPTT
+1161 YSQSVIDPAT
-1171 YVYALNYCPTETIAL
+1171 YEISQKYRVTESIAL
-1186 PTGQGSVAI
+1186 PTGQGSVAV
-1195 SHEGQLPAQFFP
+1195 SHDGQLPAQFFD

-1216 AKKGELHASWNNEW
+1216 AKKNELHTSWNNEW
-1230 STSKAAANRYRHKLI
+1230 STTKAAASRYRHKLI

-1252 DKQQYRVAQVSGTVK
+1252 DKQQYRIAKVTGTIK
-1267 CNWPG
+1267 SNWPG

-1278 AGKDAYVS
+1278 AGKDPFLAS
-1286 ATDSVP
+1286 TDSAE
-1292 FALSTNADTGKAVT
+1292 FALSTSSDAGKAISIT
-1306 LTPKDLRVGQDIY
+1306 ATDLRVGQDIY
-1319 IVLEPPGNNPEG
+1319 IVLDPPGNNPEG

-1341 VTDEKGVR
+1341 VTDEQSTR

-1362 GESQFL
+1362 GEKQFL

-1381 WKWILAVLKRELN
+1381 WKWILSVLKRELN

>member
-129 LLEGRPSLYPA
+129 LLDGRPSLYPA

-152 KKYLASAVHDVEL
+152 KKYLASAVHDIEL

-200 IAETNPHQT
+200 IAAKNPHET

-264 GVFNCTVSGNRAQFS
+264 GVFNCTVSGNRAQFR

-364 SGGGGD
+364 SGSGGD

-378 EGRSGISFT
+378 EGRNGISFT

-403 KATTAEKGVVKLKTG
+403 KATTTEKGVAKLKTG
-418 KGTETVGVAATPA
+418 KGTETTGVAATPA
-431 SLTPYSADLSG
+431 SLAPYSTDLSG

-465 DLGLGQADNTADLD
+465 DLGLGQADNTADVD
-479 KPLSTELTEA
+479 KPLSTELNA
-489 VSGLAD
+489 ALSGLAD
-495 VGHHHDWSEL
+495 AGHHHDWSEL

-556 EGTVTDFAAVKGA
+556 EGSVTDFAAVKGA

-585 NYFYLLDGTKGD
+585 KYFYLLNGAKAD
-597 STVTGSIDLQTTP
+597 SAVTGSIDLQTTP
-610 MFNWFSPNNQLEL
+610 MFNWFSPNNQIET

-628 KVSNGTGINW
+628 KVSAGKGISW

-650 SVPVGKTAAQMG
+650 SVPVGKTASQMG

-671 KTRVKAYQS
+671 KTRVRARQP

-703 GESPLVAVYET
+703 GQSPLVAVYET
-714 SRDVE
+714 SADVE

-731 TTKSAAVQFEV
+731 TAKSAAVQFEI

-755 TRVELLQEFVTT
+755 THVELLQEFVTT

-778 MLTGSLYSRAEP
+778 MLTGSLYSRTEP

-809 AGVSSYANKTVS
+809 AGESYANKSVS

-838 GTRKAHGLSS
+838 DTRKAHGLSS
-848 VDWTLTDNPRLPLLN
+848 VDWTLTDNPRFPLLN

-869 RALVYRK
+869 RTCIFRKTLTAGTGDVFHLV
-876 MLGSGSGGTL
+876 
-886 CTLSR
+886 SR
-891 GLFSYSHG
+891 GLYTYAHNQ
-899 LNVKTDLEL
+899 NVKSSLQYVV
-908 IFSTEGATPYCWF
+908 IPEGATPYCWF
-921 TPFNPKENNEPTFE
+921 TPFNPKENNAPTFE
-935 GSFVFDVDDIGGT
+935 GSFVFDVDDVGGT
-948 KALSAAP
+948 QALTAAP
-955 DLILCASSQAGTVGR
+955 DLVLCTSTQGSSVKR
-970 RYVRINLTSKTCKVG
+970 RYVRIDLTAKACKLG
-985 VGAGSTSEVW
+985 IGSRSDSAVTDIPLVMEES
-995 HKSFELNNGSMLMDA
+995 G
-1010 GRETSVEVTTKD
+1010 ETAVAATFKD
-1022 VLFNGEVTNAEILDL
+1022 VLFNGEETNAAILDL
-1037 IGWGPSGDKISA
+1037 IGWGPNKDKISA

-1069 LALSFSQFGSTTI
+1069 LALSFSQFGTTTVKH
-1082 DLRQI
+1082 RQLEI
-1087 EMAFPFDLVDYFTG
+1087 EFPFDLVDYFTG
-1101 DGVGLAFKGL
+1101 DGVGLSFKEL
-1111 SEKCYLTINHALID
+1111 SAKCRVTISHALID
-1125 PKTGN
+1125 PVTTK

-1140 SLFESYMDSSV
+1140 SLFESYLDASV
-1151 GWLADSKDGD
+1151 GYLADTKDAD
-1161 YYQKLIDPTT
+1161 FNQSVIDPAT
-1171 YVYALNYCPTETIAL
+1171 YEINQKYRVTESIAL
-1186 PTGQGSVAI
+1186 PTGQGSVAV
-1195 SHEGQLPAQFFP
+1195 SHDGQLPAQFFD

-1216 AKKGELHASWNNEW
+1216 AKKGELHTSWNNEW

-1252 DKQQYRVAQVSGTVK
+1252 DKQQYRVAKVTGTVK

-1286 ATDSVP
+1286 AIDSVP
-1292 FALSTNADTGKAVT
+1292 FALSTSADTGKAVT

-1362 GESQFL
+1362 GESQLL

>member
-12 KAENHFLEERI
+12 KTENHFLEERI

-85 INPSIKGIVTFEG
+85 INPSIEGIVTFEG

-110 DILDELVKYLNNPV
+110 DMLDELVKYLNNPV

-129 LLEGRPSLYPA
+129 LLDGRPSLYPA

-152 KKYLASAVHDVEL
+152 KKYLASAIHDVEL

-200 IAETNPHQT
+200 IAATNPHET

-264 GVFNCTVSGNRAQFS
+264 GVFNCTVSGNRAQFR

-328 IESTGDALGMNKL
+328 IESSGDALGMNKL

-364 SGGGGD
+364 GSGGSD

-378 EGRSGISFT
+378 EGRNGISFT

-403 KATTAEKGVVKLKTG
+403 KATTVEKGVVKLKTG

-442 YVAKTTMIN
+442 YVTKTTMIN

-479 KPLSTELTEA
+479 KPLSTALNA
-489 VSGLAD
+489 SVSGLAD

-505 GIYKASQSVYG
+505 GIYKASQTIYG

-569 DWRFNSQGTAI
+569 DWRFNSQGTSI

-585 NYFYLLDGTKGD
+585 KYFYLLDGTKGD
-597 STVTGSIDLQTTP
+597 STVTGAIDLQTTP

-650 SVPVGKTAAQMG
+650 SVAVGKTATQMG

-671 KTRVKAYQS
+671 KTRVRAYQS

-690 PVTVYINGIQAAT
+690 PVTVYINGVLAAS

-714 SRDVE
+714 SSDVE

-731 TTKSAAVQFEV
+731 TAKSAAVQFEV
-742 YDGDYPVYFSGPE
+742 YDGDHPVYFSGPE

-809 AGVSSYANKTVS
+809 AGENYANKTVG

-833 VSEHI
+833 VSGHI
-838 GTRKAHGLSS
+838 ATRKAHGLSS
-848 VDWTLTDNPRLPLLN
+848 VDWALTDNPRLPLLN

-869 RALVYRK
+869 RACIFRKALAAGTGDVFHLV
-876 MLGSGSGGTL
+876 
-886 CTLSR
+886 SR
-891 GLFSYSHG
+891 GLYTYAHNQ
-899 LNVKTDLEL
+899 NVKSSLQYVV
-908 IFSTEGATPYCWF
+908 IPEGATPYCWF
-921 TPFNPKENNEPTFE
+921 TPFNPKENNAPTFE
-935 GSFVFDVDDIGGT
+935 GSFAFDVDDVGGT
-948 KALSAAP
+948 QALTAAP
-955 DLILCASSQAGTVGR
+955 DLVLCTSTQGASVKR
-970 RYVRINLTSKTCKVG
+970 RYVRIDLTAKECKLG
-985 VGAGSTSEVW
+985 IGSRSVSDVTDIPLVMEES
-995 HKSFELNNGSMLMDA
+995 G
-1010 GRETSVEVTTKD
+1010 ETAVNATFKD
-1022 VLFNGEVTNAEILDL
+1022 VLFNGEETNPAILDL
-1037 IGWGPSGDKISA
+1037 IGWGAARDKISA

-1063 NTRVLR
+1063 STRVLR
-1069 LALSFSQFGSTTI
+1069 LALSFSQFGTTTVKQ
-1082 DLRQI
+1082 RQLEI
-1087 EMAFPFDLVDYFTG
+1087 QFPFDLLDYFTG
-1101 DGVGLAFKGL
+1101 DGIGL
-1111 SEKCYLTINHALID
+1111 SFKELSAKCRVTISHALID
-1125 PKTGN
+1125 PVTNN
-1130 IDIDKYHYLR
+1130 INIDKYHYLR
-1140 SLFESYMDSSV
+1140 SLFESYLDSSV
-1151 GWLADSKDGD
+1151 GYLSDAKDADYS
-1161 YYQKLIDPTT
+1161 QSVIDPAT
-1171 YVYALNYCPTETIAL
+1171 YEISQKYRVTESIAL
-1186 PTGQGSVAI
+1186 PTGQGSVAV
-1195 SHEGQLPAQFFP
+1195 SHDGQLPAQFFD

-1216 AKKGELHASWNNEW
+1216 AKKNELHTSWNNEW
-1230 STSKAAANRYRHKLI
+1230 STTKAAASRYRHKLI
-1245 LRFAQGA
+1245 LRFAQGG
-1252 DKQQYRVAQVSGTVK
+1252 DKQQYRIAIVAGTIK
-1267 CNWPG
+1267 SNWPG

-1278 AGKDAYVS
+1278 AGKDPFLAS
-1286 ATDSVP
+1286 TDSAE
-1292 FALSTNADTGKAVT
+1292 FALSTSADVGKAISIT
-1306 LTPKDLRVGQDIY
+1306 ATDLRVGQDIY
-1319 IVLEPPGNNPEG
+1319 IVLDPPGNNPEG

-1341 VTDEKGVR
+1341 VTDEQSTR

-1362 GESQFL
+1362 GEKQFL

-1381 WKWILAVLKRELN
+1381 WKWILSVLKRELN

>member
-12 KAENHFLEERI
+12 KTENHFLEERI

-110 DILDELVKYLNNPV
+110 DMLDELVKYLNNPV

-129 LLEGRPSLYPA
+129 LLDGRPSLYPA

-152 KKYLASAVHDVEL
+152 KKYLASAIHDIEL

-178 AEVKALVTALG
+178 AEVKVLVSALG

-200 IAETNPHQT
+200 IAATNPHET

-264 GVFNCTVSGNRAQFS
+264 GVFNCTVSGNRAQFR

-323 KNTLR
+323 NNVLR

-364 SGGGGD
+364 GGGGSD

-378 EGRSGISFT
+378 EGRNGISFT

-397 GTIDPT
+397 GAIDPT

-431 SLTPYSADLSG
+431 SLTPYSTDLSG
-442 YVAKTTMIN
+442 YVTKTTMIN
-451 GKPMNDGSRTITKA
+451 GKPMNDGSRTITKD

-479 KPLSTELTEA
+479 KPLSTALNA
-489 VSGLAD
+489 SVSGLAD

-505 GIYKASQSVYG
+505 GIYKASQTIYG

-569 DWRFNSQGTAI
+569 DWRFNSQGTSI

-585 NYFYLLDGTKGD
+585 KYFYLLDGTKGD
-597 STVTGSIDLQTTP
+597 STVTGAIDLQTTP

-650 SVPVGKTAAQMG
+650 SVPVGKTATQMG

-671 KTRVKAYQS
+671 KTRVRAHQS

-690 PVTVYINGIQAAT
+690 PVTVYINGVLAAS

-714 SRDVE
+714 SSDVE

-731 TTKSAAVQFEV
+731 TAKSAAVQFEV

-790 IQSIAVD
+790 IQSIVVD

-809 AGVSSYANKTVS
+809 AGENYANKTVG

-838 GTRKAHGLSS
+838 DTRKAHGLSS
-848 VDWTLTDNPRLPLLN
+848 VDWALTDNPRLPLLN

-869 RALVYRK
+869 RACIFRKALATGTGDVFHLV
-876 MLGSGSGGTL
+876 
-886 CTLSR
+886 SR
-891 GLFSYSHG
+891 GLYTYAHNQ
-899 LNVKTDLEL
+899 NVKSSLQYVVMP
-908 IFSTEGATPYCWF
+908 EGATPYCWF
-921 TPFNPKENNEPTFE
+921 TPFNPKENNAPTFE
-935 GSFVFDVDDIGGT
+935 GSFAFDVDDVGGT
-948 KALSAAP
+948 QALTAAP
-955 DLILCASSQAGTVGR
+955 DLVLCTSTQGASVKR
-970 RYVRINLTSKTCKVG
+970 RYVRIDLTAKECKLG
-985 VGAGSTSEVW
+985 IGSRSDSAVTDIPLVMEES
-995 HKSFELNNGSMLMDA
+995 G
-1010 GRETSVEVTTKD
+1010 ETAVNATFKD
-1022 VLFNGEVTNAEILDL
+1022 VLFNGEETNPAILDL
-1037 IGWGPSGDKISA
+1037 IGWGAARDKISA

-1063 NTRVLR
+1063 STRVLR
-1069 LALSFSQFGSTTI
+1069 LALSFSQFGTTTVKQ
-1082 DLRQI
+1082 RQLEI
-1087 EMAFPFDLVDYFTG
+1087 QFPFDLVDYFTG
-1101 DGVGLAFKGL
+1101 DGIGL
-1111 SEKCYLTINHALID
+1111 SFKELSAKCRVTISHALID
-1125 PKTGN
+1125 PVTNN
-1130 IDIDKYHYLR
+1130 INIDKYHYLR
-1140 SLFESYMDSSV
+1140 SLFESYLDSSV
-1151 GWLADSKDGD
+1151 GYLADNKDGD
-1161 YYQKLIDPTT
+1161 YSQSVIDPATYEISQKYRTT
-1171 YVYALNYCPTETIAL
+1171 ESIAL
-1186 PTGQGSVAI
+1186 PTGQGSVAV
-1195 SHEGQLPAQFFP
+1195 SHDGQLPAQFFD

-1216 AKKGELHASWNNEW
+1216 AKNNELHTSWNNEW
-1230 STSKAAANRYRHKLI
+1230 STTKAAASRYRHKLI
-1245 LRFAQGA
+1245 LRFAQGV
-1252 DKQQYRVAQVSGTVK
+1252 DKQQYRIAKVTGTIK
-1267 CNWPG
+1267 SNWPG

-1278 AGKDAYVS
+1278 AGKDPFLAS
-1286 ATDSVP
+1286 TDSAE
-1292 FALSTNADTGKAVT
+1292 FALSTSADVGKAISIT
-1306 LTPKDLRVGQDIY
+1306 ATDLRVGQDIY
-1319 IVLEPPGNNPEG
+1319 IVLDPPGNNPEG

-1341 VTDEKGVR
+1341 VTDEQSTR

-1362 GESQFL
+1362 GEKQFL

-1381 WKWILAVLKRELN
+1381 WKWILSVLKRELN

>member
-264 GVFNCTVSGNRAQFS
+264 GVFNCTVSGNRAQFR

-341 TLNGNPLLTTTALM
+341 TLNGNPLLTTTTLM

-650 SVPVGKTAAQMG
+650 SVPVGKTATQMG

-690 PVTVYINGIQAAT
+690 PVTVYINGIRAAT

-790 IQSIAVD
+790 IEGILVE

-809 AGVSSYANKTVS
+809 PGQSYANKTVR

-838 GTRKAHGLSS
+838 GTRKAHGLSA
-848 VDWTLTDNPRLPLLN
+848 VDWSLTDNPRLPLLN

-869 RALVYRK
+869 RACIFRKPLATATGDVFHLV
-876 MLGSGSGGTL
+876 
-886 CTLSR
+886 SR
-891 GLFSYSHG
+891 GLYTYSHNQ
-899 LNVKTDLEL
+899 NVKSSLQYVV
-908 IFSTEGATPYCWF
+908 IPEGATPYCWF
-921 TPFNPKENNEPTFE
+921 TPFNPKENNAPTFE
-935 GSFVFDVDDIGGT
+935 GSFAFDVDDVGGT
-948 KALSAAP
+948 QALAAAP
-955 DLILCASSQAGTVGR
+955 DLVLCTSTQGSSVKR
-970 RYVRINLTSKTCKVG
+970 RYLRIDLTTKACKLG
-985 VGAGSTSEVW
+985 IGSRSDSAVTDTPLVMEES
-995 HKSFELNNGSMLMDA
+995 G
-1010 GRETSVEVTTKD
+1010 ETAVAATFKD
-1022 VLFNGEVTNAEILDL
+1022 VLFNGDETNAAILDL
-1037 IGWGPSGDKISA
+1037 IGWGANKDKISA

-1069 LALSFSQFGSTTI
+1069 LALTFSQFGATTVKH
-1082 DLRQI
+1082 RQLEI
-1087 EMAFPFDLVDYFTG
+1087 QFPFDLVDYFTG
-1101 DGVGLAFKGL
+1101 DGVGLSFKEL
-1111 SEKCYLTINHALID
+1111 SAKCRVTISHALID
-1125 PKTGN
+1125 PVTSKIN
-1130 IDIDKYHYLR
+1130 IDKYHYLR
-1140 SLFESYMDSSV
+1140 SLFESYLDSSV
-1151 GWLADSKDGD
+1151 GYLADTKDVD
-1161 YYQKLIDPTT
+1161 FSQSVIDPAT
-1171 YVYALNYCPTETIAL
+1171 YEISQKYRVTESIAL
-1186 PTGQGSVAI
+1186 PTGQGSVAL
-1195 SHEGQLPAQFFP
+1195 SHDGQLPAQFFD

-1216 AKKGELHASWNNEW
+1216 AKKGELNASWNNEW
-1230 STSKAAANRYRHKLI
+1230 STTKAAASRYRHKLI
-1245 LRFAQGA
+1245 LRFAQGV
-1252 DKQQYRVAQVSGTVK
+1252 DKQQYRVAKVTGTVK
-1267 CNWPG
+1267 SNWPG

-1278 AGKDAYVS
+1278 AGKDPYVS
-1286 ATDSVP
+1286 AIDSVS
-1292 FALSTNADTGKAVT
+1292 FALSTASDTGKAIT

>member
-12 KAENHFLEERI
+12 KTENHFLEERI

-110 DILDELVKYLNNPV
+110 DMLDELVKYLNNPV

-129 LLEGRPSLYPA
+129 LLDGRPSLYPA

-152 KKYLASAVHDVEL
+152 KKYLASAIHDVEL

-200 IAETNPHQT
+200 IAATNPHET

-264 GVFNCTVSGNRAQFS
+264 GVFNCTVSGNRAQFR

-298 NGSVVLAVGHLEG
+298 NGSVVLSVGHLEG

-364 SGGGGD
+364 GSGGSD

-378 EGRSGISFT
+378 EGRNGISFT

-431 SLTPYSADLSG
+431 SLTPYSTDLSG
-442 YVAKTTMIN
+442 YVTKTTMIN

-479 KPLSTELTEA
+479 KPLSTALNA
-489 VSGLAD
+489 SVSGLAD

-505 GIYKASQSVYG
+505 GIYKASQTIYG

-569 DWRFNSQGTAI
+569 DWRFNSQGTSI

-585 NYFYLLDGTKGD
+585 KYFYLLDGTKGD
-597 STVTGSIDLQTTP
+597 STVTGAIDLQTTP

-650 SVPVGKTAAQMG
+650 SVPVGKTATQMG

-671 KTRVKAYQS
+671 KTRVRAYQS

-690 PVTVYINGIQAAT
+690 PVTVYINGVLAAS

-714 SRDVE
+714 SSDVE

-731 TTKSAAVQFEV
+731 TAKSAAVQFEV

-809 AGVSSYANKTVS
+809 AGENYANKTVG

-833 VSEHI
+833 VSGHI
-838 GTRKAHGLSS
+838 ATRKAHGLSS
-848 VDWTLTDNPRLPLLN
+848 VDWALTDNPRLPLLN

-869 RALVYRK
+869 RACIFRKALAAGTGDVFHLV
-876 MLGSGSGGTL
+876 
-886 CTLSR
+886 SR
-891 GLFSYSHG
+891 GLYTYAHNQ
-899 LNVKTDLEL
+899 NVKSSLQYVV
-908 IFSTEGATPYCWF
+908 IPEGATPYCWF
-921 TPFNPKENNEPTFE
+921 TPFNPKENNAPTFE
-935 GSFVFDVDDIGGT
+935 GSFAFDVDDVGGT
-948 KALSAAP
+948 QALTAAP
-955 DLILCASSQAGTVGR
+955 DLVLCTSTQGASVKR
-970 RYVRINLTSKTCKVG
+970 RYVRIDLTDKACKLG
-985 VGAGSTSEVW
+985 IGSRSVSDVTDIPLVMEES
-995 HKSFELNNGSMLMDA
+995 G
-1010 GRETSVEVTTKD
+1010 ETAVNATFKD
-1022 VLFNGEVTNAEILDL
+1022 VLFNGEETNPAILDL
-1037 IGWGPSGDKISA
+1037 IGWGAARDKISA

-1063 NTRVLR
+1063 STRVLR
-1069 LALSFSQFGSTTI
+1069 LALSFSQFGTTTVKQ
-1082 DLRQI
+1082 RQLEI
-1087 EMAFPFDLVDYFTG
+1087 QFPFDLLDYFTG
-1101 DGVGLAFKGL
+1101 DGIGL
-1111 SEKCYLTINHALID
+1111 SFKELSAKCRVTISHALID
-1125 PKTGN
+1125 PVTNN
-1130 IDIDKYHYLR
+1130 INIDKYHYLR
-1140 SLFESYMDSSV
+1140 SLFESYLDSSV
-1151 GWLADSKDGD
+1151 GYLSDAKDADYS
-1161 YYQKLIDPTT
+1161 QSVIDPAT
-1171 YVYALNYCPTETIAL
+1171 YEIGQKYRVTESIAL
-1186 PTGQGSVAI
+1186 PTGQGSVAV
-1195 SHEGQLPAQFFP
+1195 SHDGQLPAQFFD

-1216 AKKGELHASWNNEW
+1216 AKNNELHTSWNNEW
-1230 STSKAAANRYRHKLI
+1230 STTKAAASRYRHKLI

-1252 DKQQYRVAQVSGTVK
+1252 DKQQYRIAKVSGTIK
-1267 CNWPG
+1267 SNWPG

-1278 AGKDAYVS
+1278 AGKDPFLAS
-1286 ATDSVP
+1286 TDSAE
-1292 FALSTNADTGKAVT
+1292 FALSTSADVGKAISIT
-1306 LTPKDLRVGQDIY
+1306 ATDLRVGQDIY
-1319 IVLEPPGNNPEG
+1319 IVLDPPGNNPEG

-1341 VTDEKGVR
+1341 VTDEQSTR

-1362 GESQFL
+1362 GEKQFL

-1381 WKWILAVLKRELN
+1381 WKWILSVLKRELN

>member
-12 KAENHFLEERI
+12 KTENHFLEERI

-110 DILDELVKYLNNPV
+110 DMLDELVKYLNNPV

-129 LLEGRPSLYPA
+129 LLDGRPSLYPA

-152 KKYLASAVHDVEL
+152 KKYLASAIHDIEL

-200 IAETNPHQT
+200 IAATNPHET

-264 GVFNCTVSGNRAQFS
+264 GVFNCTVSGNRAQFR

-328 IESTGDALGMNKL
+328 IESSGDALGMNKL

-364 SGGGGD
+364 GSGGSD

-378 EGRSGISFT
+378 EGRNGISFT

-403 KATTAEKGVVKLKTG
+403 KATTVEKGVVKLKTG

-442 YVAKTTMIN
+442 YVTKTTMIN

-479 KPLSTELTEA
+479 KPLSTALNA
-489 VSGLAD
+489 SVSGLAD

-505 GIYKASQSVYG
+505 GIYKASQTIYG

-569 DWRFNSQGTAI
+569 DWRFNSQGTSI

-585 NYFYLLDGTKGD
+585 KYFYLLDGTKGD
-597 STVTGSIDLQTTP
+597 STVTGAIDLQTTP

-650 SVPVGKTAAQMG
+650 SVAVGKTATQMG

-671 KTRVKAYQS
+671 KTRVRAYQS

-690 PVTVYINGIQAAT
+690 PVTVYINGVLAAS

-714 SRDVE
+714 SSDIE

-731 TTKSAAVQFEV
+731 TAKSAAVQFEV

-755 TRVELLQEFVTT
+755 THVELLQEFVTT

-809 AGVSSYANKTVS
+809 AGENYANKTVG

-838 GTRKAHGLSS
+838 ATRKAHGLSS
-848 VDWTLTDNPRLPLLN
+848 VDWALTDNPRLPLLN

-869 RALVYRK
+869 RACIFRKALATGTGDVFHLV
-876 MLGSGSGGTL
+876 
-886 CTLSR
+886 SR
-891 GLFSYSHG
+891 GLYTYAHNQ
-899 LNVKTDLEL
+899 NVKSSLQYVV
-908 IFSTEGATPYCWF
+908 IPEGATPYCWF
-921 TPFNPKENNEPTFE
+921 TPFNPKENNAPTFE
-935 GSFVFDVDDIGGT
+935 GSFAFDVDDVGGT
-948 KALSAAP
+948 QALTAAP
-955 DLILCASSQAGTVGR
+955 DLVLCTSTQGASVKR
-970 RYVRINLTSKTCKVG
+970 RYVRIDLTAKACKLG
-985 VGAGSTSEVW
+985 IGSRSVSDVTDIPLVMEES
-995 HKSFELNNGSMLMDA
+995 G
-1010 GRETSVEVTTKD
+1010 ETAVNATFKD
-1022 VLFNGEVTNAEILDL
+1022 VLFNGEETNPAILDL
-1037 IGWGPSGDKISA
+1037 IGWGAARDKISA

-1063 NTRVLR
+1063 TTRVLR
-1069 LALSFSQFGSTTI
+1069 LALSFSQFGTTTVKQ
-1082 DLRQI
+1082 RQLEI
-1087 EMAFPFDLVDYFTG
+1087 QFPFDLVDYFTG
-1101 DGVGLAFKGL
+1101 DGIGL
-1111 SEKCYLTINHALID
+1111 SFKELSAKCRVTISHALID
-1125 PKTGN
+1125 PVTSN

-1140 SLFESYMDSSV
+1140 SMFESYLDSSV
-1151 GWLADSKDGD
+1151 GYLADNKDAD
-1161 YYQKLIDPTT
+1161 YSQSVIDPAT
-1171 YVYALNYCPTETIAL
+1171 YEISQKYRVTESIAL
-1186 PTGQGSVAI
+1186 PTGQGSVAV
-1195 SHEGQLPAQFFP
+1195 SHDGQLPAQFFD

-1216 AKKGELHASWNNEW
+1216 AKNNELHTSWNNEW
-1230 STSKAAANRYRHKLI
+1230 STTKAAASRYRHKLI

-1252 DKQQYRVAQVSGTVK
+1252 DKQQYRIAKVSGTIK
-1267 CNWPG
+1267 SNWPG
-1272 KVIIGD
+1272 KLIIGD
-1278 AGKDAYVS
+1278 AGKDPFLAS
-1286 ATDSVP
+1286 TDSAE
-1292 FALSTNADTGKAVT
+1292 FALSTSADVGKAISIT
-1306 LTPKDLRVGQDIY
+1306 ATDLRVGQDIY
-1319 IVLEPPGNNPEG
+1319 IVLDPPGNNPEG

-1341 VTDEKGVR
+1341 VTDEQSTR

-1362 GESQFL
+1362 GEKQFL

-1381 WKWILAVLKRELN
+1381 WKWILSVLKRELN

>member
-12 KAENHFLEERI
+12 KTENHFLEERI

-85 INPSIKGIVTFEG
+85 INPSIEGIVTFEG

-110 DILDELVKYLNNPV
+110 DMLDELVKYLNNPV

-129 LLEGRPSLYPA
+129 LLDGRPSLYPA

-152 KKYLASAVHDVEL
+152 KKYLASAIHDVEL

-178 AEVKALVTALG
+178 AEVKALVSALG

-200 IAETNPHQT
+200 IAATNPHET

-232 KLKALTDELKAFRL
+232 KLKALTEELKAFRL

-264 GVFNCTVSGNRAQFS
+264 GVFNCTVSGNRAQFR

-341 TLNGNPLLTTTALM
+341 TLNGNPLLTTTTLM

-364 SGGGGD
+364 GSGGSD

-378 EGRSGISFT
+378 EGRNGISFT

-403 KATTAEKGVVKLKTG
+403 KATTVEKGVVKLKTG

-442 YVAKTTMIN
+442 YVTKTTMIN

-479 KPLSTELTEA
+479 KPLSTALNA
-489 VSGLAD
+489 SVSGLAD

-505 GIYKASQSVYG
+505 GIYKASQTIYG

-569 DWRFNSQGTAI
+569 DWRFNSQGTSI

-585 NYFYLLDGTKGD
+585 KYFYLLDGTKGD
-597 STVTGSIDLQTTP
+597 STATGAIDLQTTP

-650 SVPVGKTAAQMG
+650 SVPVGKTATQMG

-671 KTRVKAYQS
+671 KTRVRAYQS

-690 PVTVYINGIQAAT
+690 PVTVYINGVLAAS

-714 SRDVE
+714 SSDVE

-731 TTKSAAVQFEV
+731 TAKSAAVQFEV

-809 AGVSSYANKTVS
+809 AGENYANKTVG

-838 GTRKAHGLSS
+838 DTRKAHGLSS
-848 VDWTLTDNPRLPLLN
+848 VDWALTDNPRLPLLN

-869 RALVYRK
+869 RACIFRKALTAGTGDVFHLV
-876 MLGSGSGGTL
+876 
-886 CTLSR
+886 SR
-891 GLFSYSHG
+891 GLYTYAHNQ
-899 LNVKTDLEL
+899 NVKSSLQYVV
-908 IFSTEGATPYCWF
+908 IPEGATPYCWF
-921 TPFNPKENNEPTFE
+921 TPFNPKENNAPTFE
-935 GSFVFDVDDIGGT
+935 GSFAFDVDDVGGT
-948 KALSAAP
+948 QALTAAP
-955 DLILCASSQAGTVGR
+955 DLVLCTSTQGSSVKR
-970 RYVRINLTSKTCKVG
+970 RYVRIDLTAKACKLG
-985 VGAGSTSEVW
+985 IGSRSDSDVTDIPLVMEESGETAV
-995 HKSFELNNGSMLMDA
+995 DA
-1010 GRETSVEVTTKD
+1010 TFKD
-1022 VLFNGEVTNAEILDL
+1022 VLFNGEETNAAILDL
-1037 IGWGPSGDKISA
+1037 IGWGAARDKISA

-1063 NTRVLR
+1063 STRVLR
-1069 LALSFSQFGSTTI
+1069 LALSFSQFGTTTVKQ
-1082 DLRQI
+1082 RQLEI
-1087 EMAFPFDLVDYFTG
+1087 QFPFDLVDYFTG
-1101 DGVGLAFKGL
+1101 DGIGL
-1111 SEKCYLTINHALID
+1111 SFKELSAKCRVTISHALID
-1125 PKTGN
+1125 PVTSN
-1130 IDIDKYHYLR
+1130 IDVDKYHYLR
-1140 SLFESYMDSSV
+1140 SLFESYLDSSV
-1151 GWLADSKDGD
+1151 GYLADNKDAD
-1161 YYQKLIDPTT
+1161 YSQSVIDPAT
-1171 YVYALNYCPTETIAL
+1171 YEISQKYRVTESIAL
-1186 PTGQGSVAI
+1186 PTGQGSVAV
-1195 SHEGQLPAQFFP
+1195 SHDGQLPAQFFD

-1216 AKKGELHASWNNEW
+1216 AKNNELHTSWNNEW
-1230 STSKAAANRYRHKLI
+1230 STTKAAASRYRHKLI

-1252 DKQQYRVAQVSGTVK
+1252 DKQQYRIAKVTGTIK
-1267 CNWPG
+1267 SNWPG

-1278 AGKDAYVS
+1278 AGKDPFLAS
-1286 ATDSVP
+1286 TDSAE
-1292 FALSTNADTGKAVT
+1292 FALSTNADVGKAIT
-1306 LTPKDLRVGQDIY
+1306 ITPADLRVGQDIY
-1319 IVLEPPGNNPEG
+1319 IVLDPPGNNPEG

-1341 VTDEKGVR
+1341 VTDEQSTR

-1362 GESQFL
+1362 GEKQFL

-1381 WKWILAVLKRELN
+1381 WKWILSVLKRELN

>member
-12 KAENHFLEERI
+12 KTENHFLEERI

-110 DILDELVKYLNNPV
+110 DMLDELVKYLNNPV

-129 LLEGRPSLYPA
+129 LLDGRPSLYPA

-152 KKYLASAVHDVEL
+152 KKYLASAIHDIEL

-200 IAETNPHQT
+200 IAATNPHET

-232 KLKALTDELKAFRL
+232 KLKALTEELKAFRL

-264 GVFNCTVSGNRAQFS
+264 GVFNCTVSGNRAQFR

-323 KNTLR
+323 KNVLR

-364 SGGGGD
+364 GGGSD

-378 EGRSGISFT
+378 EGRNGISFT

-431 SLTPYSADLSG
+431 SLTPYSTDLSG
-442 YVAKTTMIN
+442 YVTKTTMIN

-479 KPLSTELTEA
+479 KPLSTALNA
-489 VSGLAD
+489 SVSGLAD

-505 GIYKASQSVYG
+505 GIYKASQTIYG

-556 EGTVTDFAAVKGA
+556 EGTVTDFAAVKGT

-585 NYFYLLDGTKGD
+585 KYFYLLNDTKGD
-597 STVTGSIDLQTTP
+597 STVTGAIDLQTTP
-610 MFNWFSPNNQLEL
+610 MFNWFSPNNQIEL
-623 TWPTG
+623 TWPMG
-628 KVSNGTGINW
+628 KVSKGTGISW
-638 TGIEEPPLMGFQ
+638 DGIVDPPTMGFQ
-650 SVPVGKTAAQMG
+650 SVPVGKSATQMG
-662 DQSVVTVLA
+662 DQSVVSVLA
-671 KTRVKAYQS
+671 KTRVKAYQNR
-680 KLWVYAAGGG
+680 LFVYAAGGG
-690 PVTVYINGIQAAT
+690 TITVYVNGVVGAT
-703 GESPLVAVYET
+703 GESPLLMNYAT
-714 SRDVE
+714 SPDVE
-719 NYTVAVKAECSD
+719 NYTIAVKAECSD
-731 TTKSAAVQFEV
+731 TAKSAAVQFEV

-767 HVGIRHYLYVN
+767 HIGIRHYLYVN

-790 IQSIAVD
+790 IQGYEVD

-809 AGVSSYANKTVS
+809 DGETYANKTVG
-821 FETTFDFGKSAE
+821 FETTFDFGKSVE
-833 VSEHI
+833 IDEHI

-869 RALVYRK
+869 RACIFRKALTTGTGDVFHLV
-876 MLGSGSGGTL
+876 
-886 CTLSR
+886 SR
-891 GLFSYSHG
+891 GLYTYAHNQ
-899 LNVKTDLEL
+899 NVKSSLQYVV
-908 IFSTEGATPYCWF
+908 IPEGATPYCWF
-921 TPFNPKENNEPTFE
+921 TPFNPKENNAPTFE
-935 GSFVFDVDDIGGT
+935 GSFAFDVDDVGGT
-948 KALSAAP
+948 QALTAAP
-955 DLILCASSQAGTVGR
+955 DLVLSTSTQGASVKR
-970 RYVRINLTSKTCKVG
+970 RYVRIDLTAKACKLG
-985 VGAGSTSEVW
+985 IGSRSDSDVTDIPLVMEES
-995 HKSFELNNGSMLMDA
+995 G
-1010 GRETSVEVTTKD
+1010 ETAVNATFKD
-1022 VLFNGEVTNAEILDL
+1022 VLFNGEETNPAILDL
-1037 IGWGPSGDKISA
+1037 IGWGASKDKISA

-1063 NTRVLR
+1063 STRVLR
-1069 LALSFSQFGSTTI
+1069 LALSFSQFGTTTVKQ
-1082 DLRQI
+1082 RQLEI
-1087 EMAFPFDLVDYFTG
+1087 QFPFDLVDYFTG
-1101 DGVGLAFKGL
+1101 DGIGL
-1111 SEKCYLTINHALID
+1111 SFKELSAKCRVTISHALID
-1125 PKTGN
+1125 PVTNN
-1130 IDIDKYHYLR
+1130 INIDKYHYLR
-1140 SLFESYMDSSV
+1140 SLFESYLDSSV
-1151 GWLADSKDGD
+1151 GYLADNKDAD
-1161 YYQKLIDPTT
+1161 YSQSVIDPAT
-1171 YVYALNYCPTETIAL
+1171 YEISQKYRVTESIAL
-1186 PTGQGSVAI
+1186 PTGQGSVAV
-1195 SHEGQLPAQFFP
+1195 SHDGQLPAQFFD

-1216 AKKGELHASWNNEW
+1216 AKKNELHTSWNNEW
-1230 STSKAAANRYRHKLI
+1230 STTKAAASRYRHKLI

-1252 DKQQYRVAQVSGTVK
+1252 DKQQYRIARVSGTVK

-1278 AGKDAYVS
+1278 AGKDPFLAS
-1286 ATDSVP
+1286 TDSAE
-1292 FALSTNADTGKAVT
+1292 FALSTSADVGKAIT
-1306 LTPKDLRVGQDIY
+1306 ITPRDLRVGQDIY
-1319 IVLEPPGNNPEG
+1319 IVLDPPGDNPEG
-1331 YELNFTCSLD
+1331 YELNFTCALE
-1341 VTDEKGVR
+1341 VFDEKVYR
-1349 QDQLNAQSFELRS
+1349 QDYLNAQSFELRS
-1362 GESQFL
+1362 GEKQFL

-1381 WKWILAVLKRELN
+1381 WKWILSVLKRELN

>member
-12 KAENHFLEERI
+12 KTENHFLEERI

-110 DILDELVKYLNNPV
+110 DMLDELVKYLNNPV

-129 LLEGRPSLYPA
+129 LLDGRPSLYPA

-152 KKYLASAVHDVEL
+152 KKYLASAIHDIEL

-200 IAETNPHQT
+200 IAATNPHET

-264 GVFNCTVSGNRAQFS
+264 GVFNCTVSGNRAQFR

-364 SGGGGD
+364 GSGGSD

-378 EGRSGISFT
+378 EGRNGISFT

-431 SLTPYSADLSG
+431 SLTPYSTDLSG
-442 YVAKTTMIN
+442 YVTKTTMIN

-479 KPLSTELTEA
+479 KPLSTALNA
-489 VSGLAD
+489 SVSGLAD

-505 GIYKASQSVYG
+505 GIYKASQTIYG

-569 DWRFNSQGTAI
+569 DWRFNSQGTSI

-585 NYFYLLDGTKGD
+585 KYFYLLDGAKGD
-597 STVTGSIDLQTTP
+597 STVTGAIDLQTTP

-650 SVPVGKTAAQMG
+650 SVPVGKTATQMG

-671 KTRVKAYQS
+671 KTRVRAYQS

-690 PVTVYINGIQAAT
+690 PVTVYINGILAAS

-714 SRDVE
+714 SADVE

-731 TTKSAAVQFEV
+731 TAKSAAVQFEV

-767 HVGIRHYLYVN
+767 HIGIRHYLYVN

-809 AGVSSYANKTVS
+809 AGENYANKTVG

-838 GTRKAHGLSS
+838 DRRKAHGLSS
-848 VDWTLTDNPRLPLLN
+848 VDWALTDNLRLPLLN

-869 RALVYRK
+869 RACIFRKALATGTGDVFHLV
-876 MLGSGSGGTL
+876 
-886 CTLSR
+886 SR
-891 GLFSYSHG
+891 GLYTYAHNQ
-899 LNVKTDLEL
+899 NVKSSLQYVV
-908 IFSTEGATPYCWF
+908 IPEGATPYCWF
-921 TPFNPKENNEPTFE
+921 TPFNPKENNAPTFE
-935 GSFVFDVDDIGGT
+935 GSFAFDVDDVGGT
-948 KALSAAP
+948 QALTAAP
-955 DLILCASSQAGTVGR
+955 DLVLSTSTQGASVKR
-970 RYVRINLTSKTCKVG
+970 RYVRIDLTAKECKLG
-985 VGAGSTSEVW
+985 IGSRSVSDVTDIPLVMEES
-995 HKSFELNNGSMLMDA
+995 G
-1010 GRETSVEVTTKD
+1010 ETAVNATFKD
-1022 VLFNGEVTNAEILDL
+1022 VLFNGEETNPAILDL
-1037 IGWGPSGDKISA
+1037 IGWGATRDKISA

-1063 NTRVLR
+1063 STRVLR
-1069 LALSFSQFGSTTI
+1069 LALSFSQFGTTTVKQ
-1082 DLRQI
+1082 RQLEI
-1087 EMAFPFDLVDYFTG
+1087 QFPFDLVDYFTG
-1101 DGVGLAFKGL
+1101 DGIGL
-1111 SEKCYLTINHALID
+1111 SFKELSAKCRVTISHALID
-1125 PKTGN
+1125 PVTSN
-1130 IDIDKYHYLR
+1130 INIDKYHYLR
-1140 SLFESYMDSSV
+1140 SLFESYLDSSV
-1151 GWLADSKDGD
+1151 GYLADNKDAD
-1161 YYQKLIDPTT
+1161 YSQSVIDPAT
-1171 YVYALNYCPTETIAL
+1171 YEISQKYRVTESIAL
-1186 PTGQGSVAI
+1186 PTGQGSVAV
-1195 SHEGQLPAQFFP
+1195 SHDGQLPAQFFD

-1216 AKKGELHASWNNEW
+1216 AKKNELHTSWNNEW
-1230 STSKAAANRYRHKLI
+1230 STTKAAASRYRHKLI

-1252 DKQQYRVAQVSGTVK
+1252 DKQQYRIAKVSGTIK
-1267 CNWPG
+1267 SNWPG

-1278 AGKDAYVS
+1278 AGKDPFLAS
-1286 ATDSVP
+1286 TDSAE
-1292 FALSTNADTGKAVT
+1292 FALSTSADVGKAISIT
-1306 LTPKDLRVGQDIY
+1306 ATDLRVGQDIY
-1319 IVLEPPGNNPEG
+1319 IVLDPPGNNPEG
-1331 YELNFTCSLD
+1331 YELNFTCTLD
-1341 VTDEKGVR
+1341 VTDEQSTR

-1362 GESQFL
+1362 GEKQFL

-1381 WKWILAVLKRELN
+1381 WKWILSVLKRELN

>member
-12 KAENHFLEERI
+12 KTENHFLEERI

-110 DILDELVKYLNNPV
+110 DMLDELVKYLNNPV

-129 LLEGRPSLYPA
+129 LLDGRPSLYPA

-152 KKYLASAVHDVEL
+152 KKYLASAIHDIEL

-200 IAETNPHQT
+200 IAATNPHET
-209 TSAQINAHPVNL
+209 TSAQINAHHVNL

-264 GVFNCTVSGNRAQFS
+264 GVFNCTVSGNRAQFR

-364 SGGGGD
+364 GSGGSD

-378 EGRSGISFT
+378 EGRNGISFT

-403 KATTAEKGVVKLKTG
+403 KATTIEKGVVKLKTG

-442 YVAKTTMIN
+442 YVTKTTMIN

-479 KPLSTELTEA
+479 KPLSTALNA
-489 VSGLAD
+489 SVSGLAD

-505 GIYKASQSVYG
+505 GIYKASQTIYG

-569 DWRFNSQGTAI
+569 DWRFNSQGTSI

-585 NYFYLLDGTKGD
+585 KYFYLLDGTKGD
-597 STVTGSIDLQTTP
+597 STVTGAIDLQTTP

-638 TGIEEPPLMGFQ
+638 TGIEEPPPMGFQ
-650 SVPVGKTAAQMG
+650 SVPVGKTATQMG

-671 KTRVKAYQS
+671 KTRVKAYQP

-690 PVTVYINGIQAAT
+690 PVTVYINGIQAAS
-703 GESPLVAVYET
+703 GESPLVAVHET
-714 SRDVE
+714 SADVE

-742 YDGDYPVYFSGPE
+742 YDGDYPIYFSGPE

-809 AGVSSYANKTVS
+809 PGQSYANKTVG

-838 GTRKAHGLSS
+838 STRKAHGLSA
-848 VDWTLTDNPRLPLLN
+848 VDWSLTDNPRLPLLN

-869 RALVYRK
+869 RACIFRKPLATATGDVFHLV
-876 MLGSGSGGTL
+876 
-886 CTLSR
+886 SR
-891 GLFSYSHG
+891 GLYTYAHNQ
-899 LNVKTDLEL
+899 NVKSSLQYVV
-908 IFSTEGATPYCWF
+908 IPEGATPYCWF
-921 TPFNPKENNEPTFE
+921 TPFNPKENNAPTFE
-935 GSFVFDVDDIGGT
+935 GSFAFDVDDVGGT
-948 KALSAAP
+948 QALAAAP
-955 DLILCASSQAGTVGR
+955 DLVLCTSTQGSSVKR
-970 RYVRINLTSKTCKVG
+970 RVLRIDLTTKACKLG
-985 VGAGSTSEVW
+985 IGSRSDSSVTDIPLVMEES
-995 HKSFELNNGSMLMDA
+995 G
-1010 GRETSVEVTTKD
+1010 ETAVAATFKD
-1022 VLFNGEVTNAEILDL
+1022 VLFNGEETNAATLDL
-1037 IGWGPSGDKISA
+1037 IGWGANKDKISA

-1069 LALSFSQFGSTTI
+1069 LALTFSQFGTTTVKH
-1082 DLRQI
+1082 RQLEI
-1087 EMAFPFDLVDYFTG
+1087 QFPFDLVDYFTG
-1101 DGVGLAFKGL
+1101 DGVGLSFKEL
-1111 SEKCYLTINHALID
+1111 SAKCRVTISHALID
-1125 PKTGN
+1125 PATSN

-1140 SLFESYMDSSV
+1140 SLFESYLDSSV
-1151 GWLADSKDGD
+1151 GYLADTKDVD
-1161 YYQKLIDPTT
+1161 FSQSVIDPAT
-1171 YVYALNYCPTETIAL
+1171 YEISQKYRVTESIAL
-1186 PTGQGSVAI
+1186 PTGQGSVAV
-1195 SHEGQLPAQFFP
+1195 SHDGQLPAQFFD

-1216 AKKGELHASWNNEW
+1216 AKKGELNASWNNEW
-1230 STSKAAANRYRHKLI
+1230 STTKAAASRYRHKLI

-1252 DKQQYRVAQVSGTVK
+1252 DKQQYRVAKVAGTVK
-1267 CNWPG
+1267 SNWPG

-1278 AGKDAYVS
+1278 AGKDPYVS
-1286 ATDSVP
+1286 AIDSVS
-1292 FALSTNADTGKAVT
+1292 FALSTASDTGKAIT
-1306 LTPKDLRVGQDIY
+1306 ITPKDLRVGQDIY

-1341 VTDEKGVR
+1341 VTDEKSVR

>member
-12 KAENHFLEERI
+12 KTENHFLEERI

-110 DILDELVKYLNNPV
+110 DMLDELVKYLNNPV

-129 LLEGRPSLYPA
+129 LLDGRPSLYPA

-152 KKYLASAVHDVEL
+152 KKYLASAIHDVEL

-200 IAETNPHQT
+200 ITATNPHET

-232 KLKALTDELKAFRL
+232 KLKALTEELKAFRL

-264 GVFNCTVSGNRAQFS
+264 GVFNCTVSGNRAQFR

-311 TGAGRYINWRAG
+311 AGAGRYINWRAG

-364 SGGGGD
+364 TGGSD

-378 EGRSGISFT
+378 EGRNGISFT

-397 GTIDPT
+397 GAIDPT
-403 KATTAEKGVVKLKTG
+403 KASTTEKGVVKLKTG
-418 KGTETVGVAATPA
+418 KCTETVGVAATPA
-431 SLTPYSADLSG
+431 SLTPYSTDLSG
-442 YVAKTTMIN
+442 YVTKTTMIN
-451 GKPMNDGSRTITKA
+451 GKSMNDGSRTITKA

-479 KPLSTELTEA
+479 KPLSTELNIS

-505 GIYKASQSVYG
+505 GIYKASQSIYG
-516 IGRYATNQNGLV
+516 IGRYASNQNGLV
-528 ENRAVVP
+528 VNRAVVP

-585 NYFYLLDGTKGD
+585 KCFYLLNGMKGD
-597 STVTGSIDLQTTP
+597 STVTGAIDLQTTP

-650 SVPVGKTAAQMG
+650 SVPVGKTATQMG

-671 KTRVKAYQS
+671 KTRVRAYQS

-690 PVTVYINGIQAAT
+690 PVTVYINGVLAAS

-714 SRDVE
+714 SSDVE
-719 NYTVAVKAECSD
+719 NYTIAVKAECSD
-731 TTKSAAVQFEV
+731 TAKSAAVQFEV

-809 AGVSSYANKTVS
+809 AGENYANKTVG

-838 GTRKAHGLSS
+838 DRRKAHGLSS
-848 VDWTLTDNPRLPLLN
+848 VDWALTDNPRLPLLN

-869 RALVYRK
+869 RACIFRKALAAGTGDVFHLV
-876 MLGSGSGGTL
+876 
-886 CTLSR
+886 SR
-891 GLFSYSHG
+891 GLYTYAHNQ
-899 LNVKTDLEL
+899 NVKSSLQYVV
-908 IFSTEGATPYCWF
+908 IPEGATPYCWF
-921 TPFNPKENNEPTFE
+921 TPFNPKENNAPTFE
-935 GSFVFDVDDIGGT
+935 GSFAFDVDDVGGT
-948 KALSAAP
+948 QALAAAP
-955 DLILCASSQAGTVGR
+955 DLVLCSSTQGSSVKR
-970 RYVRINLTSKTCKVG
+970 RYLRIDLTAKACKLG
-985 VGAGSTSEVW
+985 IGSRSDSAVTDIPLVMEES
-995 HKSFELNNGSMLMDA
+995 G
-1010 GRETSVEVTTKD
+1010 ETAVNATFKD
-1022 VLFNGEVTNAEILDL
+1022 VLFNGEETNPAILDL
-1037 IGWGPSGDKISA
+1037 IGWGAARDKISA

-1063 NTRVLR
+1063 STRVLR
-1069 LALSFSQFGSTTI
+1069 LALSFSQFGTTTVKQ
-1082 DLRQI
+1082 RQLEI
-1087 EMAFPFDLVDYFTG
+1087 QFPFDLVDYFTG
-1101 DGVGLAFKGL
+1101 DGIGL
-1111 SEKCYLTINHALID
+1111 SFKELSAKCRVTISHALID
-1125 PKTGN
+1125 PVTNN
-1130 IDIDKYHYLR
+1130 INIDKYHYLR
-1140 SLFESYMDSSV
+1140 SLFESYLDSSV
-1151 GWLADSKDGD
+1151 GYLADNKDAD
-1161 YYQKLIDPTT
+1161 YSQSVIDPAT
-1171 YVYALNYCPTETIAL
+1171 YEISQKYRVTESIAL
-1186 PTGQGSVAI
+1186 PTGQGSVAV
-1195 SHEGQLPAQFFP
+1195 SHDGQLPAQFFD

-1216 AKKGELHASWNNEW
+1216 AKNNELHTSWNNEW
-1230 STSKAAANRYRHKLI
+1230 STTKAAASRYRHKLI

-1252 DKQQYRVAQVSGTVK
+1252 DKQQYRIAKVSGTIK
-1267 CNWPG
+1267 SNWPG

-1278 AGKDAYVS
+1278 AGKDPFLAS
-1286 ATDSVP
+1286 TDSAE
-1292 FALSTNADTGKAVT
+1292 FALSTNADVGKAIT
-1306 LTPKDLRVGQDIY
+1306 ITPADLRVGQDIY
-1319 IVLEPPGNNPEG
+1319 IVLDPPGDNPEG
-1331 YELNFTCSLD
+1331 YELNFTSSLD
-1341 VTDEKGVR
+1341 VTDEQSTR

-1362 GESQFL
+1362 GEKQFL

-1381 WKWILAVLKRELN
+1381 WKWILSVLKRELN

>member
-12 KAENHFLEERI
+12 KTENHFLEERI

-110 DILDELVKYLNNPV
+110 DMLDELVKYLNNPV

-129 LLEGRPSLYPA
+129 LLDGRPSLYPA

-152 KKYLASAVHDVEL
+152 KKYLASAIHDVEL

-200 IAETNPHQT
+200 IAATNPHET

-264 GVFNCTVSGNRAQFS
+264 GVFNCTVSGNRAQFR

-364 SGGGGD
+364 GSGGSD

-378 EGRSGISFT
+378 EGRNGISFT

-431 SLTPYSADLSG
+431 SLTPYSTDLSG
-442 YVAKTTMIN
+442 YVTKTTMIN

-479 KPLSTELTEA
+479 KPLSTALNA
-489 VSGLAD
+489 SVSGLAD

-505 GIYKASQSVYG
+505 GIYKASQTIYG

-569 DWRFNSQGTAI
+569 DWRFNSQGTSI

-585 NYFYLLDGTKGD
+585 KYFYLLDGTKGD
-597 STVTGSIDLQTTP
+597 STVTGAIDLQTTP

-650 SVPVGKTAAQMG
+650 SVPVGKTATQMG

-671 KTRVKAYQS
+671 KTRVRAYQS

-690 PVTVYINGIQAAT
+690 PVTVYINGAVAAS

-714 SRDVE
+714 SADVE

-731 TTKSAAVQFEV
+731 TAKSAAVQFEV

-797 PERGYIGYVDIV
+797 PERGYIGYVDVV
-809 AGVSSYANKTVS
+809 AGENYANKTVG

-833 VSEHI
+833 VSGHI
-838 GTRKAHGLSS
+838 DTRKAHGLSS
-848 VDWTLTDNPRLPLLN
+848 VDWALTDNPRLPLLN
-863 RAIAEP
+863 RAVAEP
-869 RALVYRK
+869 RACIFRKALTAGTGDVFHLV
-876 MLGSGSGGTL
+876 
-886 CTLSR
+886 SR
-891 GLFSYSHG
+891 GLYTYAHNQ
-899 LNVKTDLEL
+899 NVKSSLQYVV
-908 IFSTEGATPYCWF
+908 IPEGATPYCWF
-921 TPFNPKENNEPTFE
+921 TPFNPKENNAPTFE
-935 GSFVFDVDDIGGT
+935 GSFAFDVDDVGGT
-948 KALSAAP
+948 QALTAAP
-955 DLILCASSQAGTVGR
+955 DLVLCTSTQGASVKR
-970 RYVRINLTSKTCKVG
+970 RYVRIDLTAKECKLG
-985 VGAGSTSEVW
+985 IGSRSVSDVTDIPLVMEESGETAV
-995 HKSFELNNGSMLMDA
+995 DA
-1010 GRETSVEVTTKD
+1010 TFKD
-1022 VLFNGEVTNAEILDL
+1022 VLFNGEETNPAILDL
-1037 IGWGPSGDKISA
+1037 IGWGAARDKISA

-1063 NTRVLR
+1063 STRVLR
-1069 LALSFSQFGSTTI
+1069 LALSFSQFGTTTVKQ
-1082 DLRQI
+1082 RQLEI
-1087 EMAFPFDLVDYFTG
+1087 QFPFDLVDYFTG
-1101 DGVGLAFKGL
+1101 DGIGL
-1111 SEKCYLTINHALID
+1111 SFKELSAKCRVTISHALID
-1125 PKTGN
+1125 PVTSN
-1130 IDIDKYHYLR
+1130 INIDKYHYLR
-1140 SLFESYMDSSV
+1140 SLFESYLDSSV
-1151 GWLADSKDGD
+1151 GYLADNKDGD
-1161 YYQKLIDPTT
+1161 YSQSVIDPAT
-1171 YVYALNYCPTETIAL
+1171 YEISQKYRVTESIAL
-1186 PTGQGSVAI
+1186 PTGQGNVAV
-1195 SHEGQLPAQFFP
+1195 SHDGQLPAQFFD

-1216 AKKGELHASWNNEW
+1216 AKNNELHTSWNNEW
-1230 STSKAAANRYRHKLI
+1230 STTKAAASRYRHKLI

-1252 DKQQYRVAQVSGTVK
+1252 DKQQYRIAKVSGTIK
-1267 CNWPG
+1267 SNWPG

-1278 AGKDAYVS
+1278 AGKDPFLAS
-1286 ATDSVP
+1286 TDSAE
-1292 FALSTNADTGKAVT
+1292 FALSTSADVGKAIT
-1306 LTPKDLRVGQDIY
+1306 ITPTDLRVGQDIY
-1319 IVLEPPGNNPEG
+1319 IVLDPPGNNPEG

-1341 VTDEKGVR
+1341 VTDEQSTR

-1362 GESQFL
+1362 GEKQFL

-1381 WKWILAVLKRELN
+1381 WKWILSVLKRELN

>member
-12 KAENHFLEERI
+12 KTENHFLEERI

-110 DILDELVKYLNNPV
+110 DMLDELVKYLNNPV

-129 LLEGRPSLYPA
+129 LLDGRPSLYPA

-200 IAETNPHQT
+200 IAATNPHET

-264 GVFNCTVSGNRAQFS
+264 GVFNCTVSGNRAQFR

-364 SGGGGD
+364 GSGGSD

-378 EGRSGISFT
+378 EGRNGISFT

-431 SLTPYSADLSG
+431 SLTPYSTDLSG
-442 YVAKTTMIN
+442 YVTKTTMIN

-479 KPLSTELTEA
+479 KPLSTALNA
-489 VSGLAD
+489 SVSGLAD

-505 GIYKASQSVYG
+505 GIYKASQTVYG

-569 DWRFNSQGTAI
+569 DWRFNSQGTSI

-585 NYFYLLDGTKGD
+585 KYFYLLDGTKGD
-597 STVTGSIDLQTTP
+597 STVTGAIDLQTTP

-650 SVPVGKTAAQMG
+650 SVAVGKTATQMG

-671 KTRVKAYQS
+671 KTRVRAYQS

-690 PVTVYINGIQAAT
+690 PVTVYINGTLAAS

-714 SRDVE
+714 SSDVE

-731 TTKSAAVQFEV
+731 TAKSAAVQFEV
-742 YDGDYPVYFSGPE
+742 YDGNYPVYFSGPE

-797 PERGYIGYVDIV
+797 PERGYIGYVDTV
-809 AGVSSYANKTVS
+809 AGENYANKTVG

-833 VSEHI
+833 VSGHI
-838 GTRKAHGLSS
+838 ATRKAHGLSS
-848 VDWTLTDNPRLPLLN
+848 VDWALTDNPRLPLLN

-869 RALVYRK
+869 RACIFRKALATGTGDVFHLV
-876 MLGSGSGGTL
+876 
-886 CTLSR
+886 SR
-891 GLFSYSHG
+891 GLYTYAHNQ
-899 LNVKTDLEL
+899 NVKSSLQYVV
-908 IFSTEGATPYCWF
+908 IPEGATPYCWF
-921 TPFNPKENNEPTFE
+921 TPFNPKENNAPTFE
-935 GSFVFDVDDIGGT
+935 GSFAFDVDDVGGT
-948 KALSAAP
+948 QALTAAP
-955 DLILCASSQAGTVGR
+955 DLVLCTSTQGASVKR
-970 RYVRINLTSKTCKVG
+970 RYVRIDLTDKACKLG
-985 VGAGSTSEVW
+985 IGSRSDSAVTDIPLVMEES
-995 HKSFELNNGSMLMDA
+995 G
-1010 GRETSVEVTTKD
+1010 ETAVNATFKD
-1022 VLFNGEVTNAEILDL
+1022 VLFNGEETNPAILDL
-1037 IGWGPSGDKISA
+1037 IGWGAARDKISA

-1063 NTRVLR
+1063 STRVLR
-1069 LALSFSQFGSTTI
+1069 LALSFSQFGTTTVKQ
-1082 DLRQI
+1082 RQLEI
-1087 EMAFPFDLVDYFTG
+1087 QFPFDLVDYFTG
-1101 DGVGLAFKGL
+1101 DGIGL
-1111 SEKCYLTINHALID
+1111 SFKELSAKCRVTIGHALID
-1125 PKTGN
+1125 PVTSN

-1140 SLFESYMDSSV
+1140 SLFESYLDSSV
-1151 GWLADSKDGD
+1151 GYLSDAKDADYS
-1161 YYQKLIDPTT
+1161 QSVIDPAT
-1171 YVYALNYCPTETIAL
+1171 YEISQKYRVTESIAL
-1186 PTGQGSVAI
+1186 PTGQGSVAV
-1195 SHEGQLPAQFFP
+1195 SHDGQLPAQFFD
-1207 RKLSRGALM
+1207 RKLTRGALM
-1216 AKKGELHASWNNEW
+1216 AKKNELHTSWNNEW
-1230 STSKAAANRYRHKLI
+1230 STTKAAASRYRHKLI

-1252 DKQQYRVAQVSGTVK
+1252 DKQQYRIAKVTGTIK
-1267 CNWPG
+1267 SNWPG

-1278 AGKDAYVS
+1278 AGKDPFLAS
-1286 ATDSVP
+1286 TDSAE
-1292 FALSTNADTGKAVT
+1292 FALSTNTDVGKAIT
-1306 LTPKDLRVGQDIY
+1306 ITPADLRVGQDIY
-1319 IVLEPPGNNPEG
+1319 IVLDPPGNNPEG

-1341 VTDEKGVR
+1341 VTDEQSTR

-1362 GESQFL
+1362 GEKQFL

-1381 WKWILAVLKRELN
+1381 WKWILSVLKRELN

>member
-12 KAENHFLEERI
+12 KTENHFLEERI

-110 DILDELVKYLNNPV
+110 DMLDELVKYLNNPV

-129 LLEGRPSLYPA
+129 LLDGRPSLYPA

-152 KKYLASAVHDVEL
+152 KKYLASAIHDIEL

-200 IAETNPHQT
+200 IAATNPHET

-232 KLKALTDELKAFRL
+232 KLKALTEELKAFRL

-264 GVFNCTVSGNRAQFS
+264 GVFNCTVSGNRAQFR

-364 SGGGGD
+364 GSGGSD

-378 EGRSGISFT
+378 EGRNGISFT

-418 KGTETVGVAATPA
+418 KGTETVGVAATPS
-431 SLTPYSADLSG
+431 SLTPYSTDLSG
-442 YVAKTTMIN
+442 YVTKTTMIN

-479 KPLSTELTEA
+479 KPLSTALNA
-489 VSGLAD
+489 SVSGLAD

-505 GIYKASQSVYG
+505 GIYKASQTVYG

-569 DWRFNSQGTAI
+569 DWRFNSQGTSI

-585 NYFYLLDGTKGD
+585 KYFYLLDGTKGD
-597 STVTGSIDLQTTP
+597 STVTGAIDLQTTP

-650 SVPVGKTAAQMG
+650 SVPVGKTATQMG

-671 KTRVKAYQS
+671 KTRVRAYQS

-690 PVTVYINGIQAAT
+690 PVTVYINGILAAS

-714 SRDVE
+714 SSGVE

-731 TTKSAAVQFEV
+731 TAKSAAVQFEV

-809 AGVSSYANKTVS
+809 AGENYANKTVG

-838 GTRKAHGLSS
+838 DTRKAHGLSS
-848 VDWTLTDNPRLPLLN
+848 VDWALTDNPRLPLLN

-869 RALVYRK
+869 RACIFRKALATGTGDVFHLV
-876 MLGSGSGGTL
+876 
-886 CTLSR
+886 SR
-891 GLFSYSHG
+891 GLYTYAHNQ
-899 LNVKTDLEL
+899 NVKSSLQYVV
-908 IFSTEGATPYCWF
+908 IPEGATPYCWF
-921 TPFNPKENNEPTFE
+921 TPFNPKENNAPTFE
-935 GSFVFDVDDIGGT
+935 GSFAFDVDDVGGT
-948 KALSAAP
+948 QALTAAP
-955 DLILCASSQAGTVGR
+955 DLVLSTSTQGASVKR
-970 RYVRINLTSKTCKVG
+970 RYVRIDLTDKVCKLG
-985 VGAGSTSEVW
+985 IGSRSVSDVTDIPLVMEES
-995 HKSFELNNGSMLMDA
+995 G
-1010 GRETSVEVTTKD
+1010 ETAVNATFKD
-1022 VLFNGEVTNAEILDL
+1022 VLFNGEETNPAILDL
-1037 IGWGPSGDKISA
+1037 IGWGAARDKISA

-1063 NTRVLR
+1063 STRVLR
-1069 LALSFSQFGSTTI
+1069 LALSFSQFGTTTVKQ
-1082 DLRQI
+1082 RQLEI
-1087 EMAFPFDLVDYFTG
+1087 QFPFDLVDYFTG
-1101 DGVGLAFKGL
+1101 DGIGL
-1111 SEKCYLTINHALID
+1111 SFKELSAKCRVTISHALID
-1125 PKTGN
+1125 PVTNN
-1130 IDIDKYHYLR
+1130 INIDKYHYLR
-1140 SLFESYMDSSV
+1140 SLFESYLDSSV
-1151 GWLADSKDGD
+1151 GYLADNKDAD
-1161 YYQKLIDPTT
+1161 YSQSVIDPAT
-1171 YVYALNYCPTETIAL
+1171 YEISQKYRVTESIAL
-1186 PTGQGSVAI
+1186 PTGQGSVAV
-1195 SHEGQLPAQFFP
+1195 SHDGQLPAQFFD

-1216 AKKGELHASWNNEW
+1216 AKNNELHTSWNNEW
-1230 STSKAAANRYRHKLI
+1230 STTKAAASRYRHKLI

-1252 DKQQYRVAQVSGTVK
+1252 DKQQYRIAKVSGTIK
-1267 CNWPG
+1267 SNWPG

-1278 AGKDAYVS
+1278 AGKDPFLAS
-1286 ATDSVP
+1286 TDSAE
-1292 FALSTNADTGKAVT
+1292 FALSTSSDVGKAISIT
-1306 LTPKDLRVGQDIY
+1306 ATDLRVGQDIY
-1319 IVLEPPGNNPEG
+1319 IVLDPPGNNPEG

-1341 VTDEKGVR
+1341 VTDEQSTR

-1362 GESQFL
+1362 GEKQFL

-1381 WKWILAVLKRELN
+1381 WKWILSVLKRELN

>member
-12 KAENHFLEERI
+12 KTENHFLEERI

-110 DILDELVKYLNNPV
+110 DMLDELVKYLNNPV

-129 LLEGRPSLYPA
+129 LLDGRPSLYPA

-152 KKYLASAVHDVEL
+152 KKYLASAIHDIEL

-200 IAETNPHQT
+200 IAATNPHET

-264 GVFNCTVSGNRAQFS
+264 GVFNCTVSGNRAQFR

-323 KNTLR
+323 NNVLR

-364 SGGGGD
+364 GGGSD

-378 EGRSGISFT
+378 EGRNGISFT

-442 YVAKTTMIN
+442 YVTKTTMIN

-479 KPLSTELTEA
+479 KPLSTALNA
-489 VSGLAD
+489 SVSGLAD

-505 GIYKASQSVYG
+505 GIYKASQTVYG

-569 DWRFNSQGTAI
+569 DWRFNSQGTSI

-585 NYFYLLDGTKGD
+585 KYFYLLNGEKADGV
-597 STVTGSIDLQTTP
+597 VTGTIDLQTTP

-623 TWPTG
+623 TWPMG
-628 KVSNGTGINW
+628 KVSRGTGISW
-638 TGIEEPPLMGFQ
+638 DGIVDPPTMGFQ
-650 SVPVGKTAAQMG
+650 SVPVGKSATQMG

-671 KTRVKAYQS
+671 KTRVKAYQNR
-680 KLWVYAAGGG
+680 LFVYAAGGG
-690 PVTVYINGIQAAT
+690 MITVYVNGVVAAT
-703 GESPLVAVYET
+703 GESPLLMNYTT
-714 SRDVE
+714 SSDVE
-719 NYTVAVKAECSD
+719 NYTIAVKAECSD
-731 TTKSAAVQFEV
+731 TAKSAAVQFEV
-742 YDGDYPVYFSGPE
+742 YDGNYPVYFSGPE

-809 AGVSSYANKTVS
+809 AGENYANKTVG

-838 GTRKAHGLSS
+838 DTRKAHGLSS
-848 VDWTLTDNPRLPLLN
+848 VDWALTDNPRLPLLN

-869 RALVYRK
+869 RACIFRKALTAGTGDVFHLV
-876 MLGSGSGGTL
+876 
-886 CTLSR
+886 SR
-891 GLFSYSHG
+891 GLYTYAHNQ
-899 LNVKTDLEL
+899 NVKSSLQYVV
-908 IFSTEGATPYCWF
+908 IPEGATPYCWF
-921 TPFNPKENNEPTFE
+921 TPFNPKENNAPTFE
-935 GSFVFDVDDIGGT
+935 GSFAFDVDDVGGT
-948 KALSAAP
+948 QALTAAP
-955 DLILCASSQAGTVGR
+955 DLVLCTSTQGSSVKR
-970 RYVRINLTSKTCKVG
+970 RYVRIDLTAKACKLG
-985 VGAGSTSEVW
+985 IGSRSDSDVTDIPLVMEESGETAV
-995 HKSFELNNGSMLMDA
+995 DA
-1010 GRETSVEVTTKD
+1010 TFKD
-1022 VLFNGEVTNAEILDL
+1022 VLFNGEETNAAILDL
-1037 IGWGPSGDKISA
+1037 IGWGAARDKISA

-1063 NTRVLR
+1063 STRVLR
-1069 LALSFSQFGSTTI
+1069 LALSFSQFGTTTVKQ
-1082 DLRQI
+1082 RQLEI
-1087 EMAFPFDLVDYFTG
+1087 QFPFDLVDYFTG
-1101 DGVGLAFKGL
+1101 DGIGL
-1111 SEKCYLTINHALID
+1111 SFKELSAKCRVTISHALID
-1125 PKTGN
+1125 PVTSN
-1130 IDIDKYHYLR
+1130 IDVDKYHYLR
-1140 SLFESYMDSSV
+1140 SLFESYLDSSV
-1151 GWLADSKDGD
+1151 GYLADNKDAD
-1161 YYQKLIDPTT
+1161 YSQSVIDPAT
-1171 YVYALNYCPTETIAL
+1171 YEISQKYRVTESIAL
-1186 PTGQGSVAI
+1186 PTGQGSVAV
-1195 SHEGQLPAQFFP
+1195 SHDGQLPAQFFD

-1216 AKKGELHASWNNEW
+1216 AKNNELHTSWNNEW
-1230 STSKAAANRYRHKLI
+1230 STTKAAASRYRHKLI

-1252 DKQQYRVAQVSGTVK
+1252 DKQQYRIAKVTGTIK
-1267 CNWPG
+1267 SNWPG

-1278 AGKDAYVS
+1278 AGKDPFLAS
-1286 ATDSVP
+1286 TDSAE
-1292 FALSTNADTGKAVT
+1292 FALSTNADVGKT
-1306 LTPKDLRVGQDIY
+1306 ITITPADLRVGQDIY
-1319 IVLEPPGNNPEG
+1319 IVLDPPGNNPEG

-1341 VTDEKGVR
+1341 VTDEQSTR

-1362 GESQFL
+1362 GEKQFL

-1381 WKWILAVLKRELN
+1381 WKWILSVLKRELN

>member
-12 KAENHFLEERI
+12 KTENHFLEERI

-110 DILDELVKYLNNPV
+110 DMLDELVKYLNNPV

-129 LLEGRPSLYPA
+129 LLDGRPSLYPA

-152 KKYLASAVHDVEL
+152 KKYLASAIHDVEL

-200 IAETNPHQT
+200 IAATNPHET

-264 GVFNCTVSGNRAQFS
+264 GVFNCTVSGNRAQFR

-364 SGGGGD
+364 GSGGSD

-378 EGRSGISFT
+378 EGRNGISFT

-431 SLTPYSADLSG
+431 SLTPYSTDLSG
-442 YVAKTTMIN
+442 YVTKTTMIN

-479 KPLSTELTEA
+479 KPLSTALNA
-489 VSGLAD
+489 SVSGLAD

-505 GIYKASQSVYG
+505 GIYKASQTIYG

-569 DWRFNSQGTAI
+569 DWRFNSQGTSI

-585 NYFYLLDGTKGD
+585 KYFYLLDGTKGD
-597 STVTGSIDLQTTP
+597 STVTGAIDLQTTP

-650 SVPVGKTAAQMG
+650 SVAVGKTATQMG

-671 KTRVKAYQS
+671 KTRVRAYQS

-690 PVTVYINGIQAAT
+690 PVTVYINGNLAAS

-714 SRDVE
+714 SSDVE

-731 TTKSAAVQFEV
+731 TAKSAAVQFEV

-790 IQSIAVD
+790 IQSVAVD

-809 AGVSSYANKTVS
+809 AGENYANKTVG

-833 VSEHI
+833 VSGHI
-838 GTRKAHGLSS
+838 ATRKAHGLSS
-848 VDWTLTDNPRLPLLN
+848 VDWALTDNPRLPLLN

-869 RALVYRK
+869 RACIFRKALAAGTGDVFHLV
-876 MLGSGSGGTL
+876 
-886 CTLSR
+886 SR
-891 GLFSYSHG
+891 GLYTYAHNQ
-899 LNVKTDLEL
+899 NVKSSLQYVV
-908 IFSTEGATPYCWF
+908 IPEGATPYCWF
-921 TPFNPKENNEPTFE
+921 TPFNPKENNAPTFE
-935 GSFVFDVDDIGGT
+935 GSFAFDVDDVGGT
-948 KALSAAP
+948 QALTAAP
-955 DLILCASSQAGTVGR
+955 DLVLCTSTQGASVKR
-970 RYVRINLTSKTCKVG
+970 RYVRIDLTAKACKLG
-985 VGAGSTSEVW
+985 IGSRSDSDVTDIPLVMEES
-995 HKSFELNNGSMLMDA
+995 G
-1010 GRETSVEVTTKD
+1010 ETAVNATFKD
-1022 VLFNGEVTNAEILDL
+1022 VLFNGEETNPAILDL
-1037 IGWGPSGDKISA
+1037 IGWGATRDKISA

-1063 NTRVLR
+1063 STRVLR
-1069 LALSFSQFGSTTI
+1069 LALSFSQFGTTTVKQ
-1082 DLRQI
+1082 RQLEI
-1087 EMAFPFDLVDYFTG
+1087 QFPFDLVDYFTG
-1101 DGVGLAFKGL
+1101 DGIGL
-1111 SEKCYLTINHALID
+1111 SFKELSAKCRVTISHALID
-1125 PKTGN
+1125 PVTSN

-1140 SLFESYMDSSV
+1140 SLFESYLDSSV
-1151 GWLADSKDGD
+1151 GYLADNKDAD
-1161 YYQKLIDPTT
+1161 YSQSVIDPAT
-1171 YVYALNYCPTETIAL
+1171 YEISQKYRVTESIAL
-1186 PTGQGSVAI
+1186 PTGQGSVAV
-1195 SHEGQLPAQFFP
+1195 SHDGQLPAQFFD

-1216 AKKGELHASWNNEW
+1216 AKNNELHTSWNNEW
-1230 STSKAAANRYRHKLI
+1230 STTKAAASRYRHKLI

-1252 DKQQYRVAQVSGTVK
+1252 DKQQYRIAKVSGTIK
-1267 CNWPG
+1267 SNWPG

-1278 AGKDAYVS
+1278 AGKDPFLAS
-1286 ATDSVP
+1286 TDSAE
-1292 FALSTNADTGKAVT
+1292 FALSTNADVGKAIT
-1306 LTPKDLRVGQDIY
+1306 ITPTDLRVGQDIY
-1319 IVLEPPGNNPEG
+1319 IVLDPPGNNPEG

-1341 VTDEKGVR
+1341 VTDEQSTR

-1362 GESQFL
+1362 GEKQFL

-1381 WKWILAVLKRELN
+1381 WKWILSVLKRELN
-1394 GKQLGDRT
+1394 GNQLGDRT

>member
-12 KAENHFLEERI
+12 KTENHFLEERI

-178 AEVKALVTALG
+178 AEVKALVAALG

-209 TSAQINAHPVNL
+209 TSAQISAHPVNL

-264 GVFNCTVSGNRAQFS
+264 GVFNCTVSGNRAQFR

-364 SGGGGD
+364 GSGGGD

-378 EGRSGISFT
+378 EGRNGISFT
-387 GKGSRADPIV
+387 GKGSRTDPIV

-431 SLTPYSADLSG
+431 SLTPYSTDLSG

-479 KPLSTELTEA
+479 KPLSTELTKA

-535 NILKELSARLD
+535 NILKELSARLS

-585 NYFYLLDGTKGD
+585 KYFYLLDGTKGD
-597 STVTGSIDLQTTP
+597 STVTGAIDLQTTP

-623 TWPTG
+623 TWATG

-650 SVPVGKTAAQMG
+650 SVPVGKTATQMG
-662 DQSVVTVLA
+662 DQSVITVLA
-671 KTRVKAYQS
+671 KTRVKAYQP

-690 PVTVYINGIQAAT
+690 QVTVYINGIQAAS

-714 SRDVE
+714 SADVE

-767 HVGIRHYLYVN
+767 HVGVRHYLYVN

-809 AGVSSYANKTVS
+809 PGQSYANKTVG

-838 GTRKAHGLSS
+838 STRKAHGLSA
-848 VDWTLTDNPRLPLLN
+848 VDWALTDNPRLPLLN

-869 RALVYRK
+869 RACIFRKPLATATGDVFHLV
-876 MLGSGSGGTL
+876 
-886 CTLSR
+886 SR
-891 GLFSYSHG
+891 GLYTYAHNQ
-899 LNVKTDLEL
+899 NVKSSLQYVV
-908 IFSTEGATPYCWF
+908 IPEGATPYCWF
-921 TPFNPKENNEPTFE
+921 TPFNPKENNAPTFE
-935 GSFVFDVDDIGGT
+935 GSFAFDVDDVGGT
-948 KALSAAP
+948 QALAAAP
-955 DLILCASSQAGTVGR
+955 DLVLCTSTQGSSVKR
-970 RYVRINLTSKTCKVG
+970 RYLRIDLTTKTCKLG
-985 VGAGSTSEVW
+985 IGSRSDSAVTDIPLVMEES
-995 HKSFELNNGSMLMDA
+995 G
-1010 GRETSVEVTTKD
+1010 ETAVAATFKD
-1022 VLFNGEVTNAEILDL
+1022 VLFNGEETNAATLDL
-1037 IGWGPSGDKISA
+1037 IGWGAGRDKISA

-1063 NTRVLR
+1063 NSRVLR
-1069 LALSFSQFGSTTI
+1069 LALTFSQFGTTTVKH
-1082 DLRQI
+1082 RQLEI
-1087 EMAFPFDLVDYFTG
+1087 QFPFDLVDYFTG
-1101 DGVGLAFKGL
+1101 DGVGLSFKEL
-1111 SEKCYLTINHALID
+1111 SAKCRVTISHALID
-1125 PKTGN
+1125 PATSN
-1130 IDIDKYHYLR
+1130 VDIDKYHYLR
-1140 SLFESYMDSSV
+1140 SLFESYLDSSV
-1151 GWLADSKDGD
+1151 GYLADTKDVD
-1161 YYQKLIDPTT
+1161 FSQSVIDPAT
-1171 YVYALNYCPTETIAL
+1171 YEVSQKYRVTESIAL
-1186 PTGQGSVAI
+1186 PTGQGSVAV
-1195 SHEGQLPAQFFP
+1195 SHDGQLPAQFFD

-1216 AKKGELHASWNNEW
+1216 AKKGELNASWDNEW
-1230 STSKAAANRYRHKLI
+1230 STTKAAASRYRHKLI

-1252 DKQQYRVAQVSGTVK
+1252 DKQQYRVAKVAGTVK
-1267 CNWPG
+1267 SNWPG

-1278 AGKDAYVS
+1278 AGKDPYVS
-1286 ATDSVP
+1286 AIDSVS
-1292 FALSTNADTGKAVT
+1292 FALSTASDTGKAIT

-1331 YELNFTCSLD
+1331 YELNFACSLD
-1341 VTDEKGVR
+1341 VTDEKSVR

>member
-12 KAENHFLEERI
+12 KTENHFLEERI

-110 DILDELVKYLNNPV
+110 DMLDELVKYLNNPV

-129 LLEGRPSLYPA
+129 LLDGRPSLYPA

-152 KKYLASAVHDVEL
+152 KKYLASAIHDVEL

-200 IAETNPHQT
+200 IAATNPHET

-264 GVFNCTVSGNRAQFS
+264 GVFNCTVSGNRAQFR

-364 SGGGGD
+364 GSGGSD

-378 EGRSGISFT
+378 EGRNGISFT

-431 SLTPYSADLSG
+431 SLTPYSTDLSG
-442 YVAKTTMIN
+442 YVTKTTMIN

-479 KPLSTELTEA
+479 KPLSTALNA
-489 VSGLAD
+489 SVSGLAD

-505 GIYKASQSVYG
+505 GIYKASQTIYG

-569 DWRFNSQGTAI
+569 DWRFNSQGTSI

-585 NYFYLLDGTKGD
+585 KYFYLLDGTKGD
-597 STVTGSIDLQTTP
+597 STVTGAIDLQTTP

-638 TGIEEPPLMGFQ
+638 TGIEEPPLMGYQ
-650 SVPVGKTAAQMG
+650 SVPVGKTATQMG

-671 KTRVKAYQS
+671 KTRVRAYQS

-690 PVTVYINGIQAAT
+690 PVTVYINGVLAAS

-714 SRDVE
+714 SSDVE
-719 NYTVAVKAECSD
+719 NYTIAVKAECSD
-731 TTKSAAVQFEV
+731 TAKSAAVQFEV

-790 IQSIAVD
+790 IQSVAVD

-809 AGVSSYANKTVS
+809 AGENYANKTVG

-833 VSEHI
+833 VSGHI
-838 GTRKAHGLSS
+838 ATRKAHGLSS
-848 VDWTLTDNPRLPLLN
+848 VDWALTDNPRLPLLN

-869 RALVYRK
+869 RACIFRKALAAGTGDVFHLV
-876 MLGSGSGGTL
+876 
-886 CTLSR
+886 SR
-891 GLFSYSHG
+891 GLYTYAHNQ
-899 LNVKTDLEL
+899 NVKSSLQYVV
-908 IFSTEGATPYCWF
+908 IPEGATPYCWF
-921 TPFNPKENNEPTFE
+921 TPFNPKENNAPTFE
-935 GSFVFDVDDIGGT
+935 GSFAFDVDDVGGT
-948 KALSAAP
+948 QALTAAP
-955 DLILCASSQAGTVGR
+955 DLVLCTSTQGASVKR
-970 RYVRINLTSKTCKVG
+970 RYVRIDLTAKACKLG
-985 VGAGSTSEVW
+985 IGSRSVSDVTDIPLVMEES
-995 HKSFELNNGSMLMDA
+995 G
-1010 GRETSVEVTTKD
+1010 ETAVNATFKD
-1022 VLFNGEVTNAEILDL
+1022 VLFNGEETNPAILDL
-1037 IGWGPSGDKISA
+1037 IGWGATRDKISA

-1063 NTRVLR
+1063 STRVLR
-1069 LALSFSQFGSTTI
+1069 LALSFSQFGTTTVKQ
-1082 DLRQI
+1082 RQLEI
-1087 EMAFPFDLVDYFTG
+1087 QFPFDLLDYFTG
-1101 DGVGLAFKGL
+1101 DGIGL
-1111 SEKCYLTINHALID
+1111 SFKELSAKCRVTISHALID
-1125 PKTGN
+1125 PVTSN

-1140 SLFESYMDSSV
+1140 SLFESYLDSSV
-1151 GWLADSKDGD
+1151 GYLSDAKDADYS
-1161 YYQKLIDPTT
+1161 QSVIDPAT
-1171 YVYALNYCPTETIAL
+1171 YEISQKYRVTESIAL
-1186 PTGQGSVAI
+1186 PTGQGSVAV
-1195 SHEGQLPAQFFP
+1195 SHDGQLPAQFFD

-1216 AKKGELHASWNNEW
+1216 AKNNELHTSWNNEW
-1230 STSKAAANRYRHKLI
+1230 STTKAAASRYRHKLI

-1252 DKQQYRVAQVSGTVK
+1252 DKQQYRIAKVTGTIK
-1267 CNWPG
+1267 SNWPG
-1272 KVIIGD
+1272 KLIIGD
-1278 AGKDAYVS
+1278 AGKDPFLAS
-1286 ATDSVP
+1286 TDSAE
-1292 FALSTNADTGKAVT
+1292 FALSTSADVGKAISIT
-1306 LTPKDLRVGQDIY
+1306 ATDLRVGQDIY
-1319 IVLEPPGNNPEG
+1319 IVLDPPGNNPEG

-1341 VTDEKGVR
+1341 VTDEQSTR

-1362 GESQFL
+1362 GEKQFL

-1381 WKWILAVLKRELN
+1381 WKWILSVLKRELN